1 MDGRSPA
8 PLPGYTRDPTLAS
21 GRGRDAAAPGTP
33 RATSQLKVAGTPALR
48 RAAVPPG
55 RTRPGPLPRTW
66 AASPYLSRRRAR
78 RALPFA
84 SALPQDGGRGRRAQP
99 PSALIGCGPRGAARP
114 RPLPAGWLRRGRAT
128 SAALCPQPRAPLPPG
143 AACAARSGNHPDPNP
158 GNHPNPGNYPDPHPA
173 PLFPPAATPGS
184 AIMAS
189 MEENFPRGGIQKKP
203 AKGKTPKPKSE
214 RDNLFDVQHEEKSQ
228 KRKRSQKDQEKQKR
242 FKADKTV
249 KAAVKDNVMNIGPL
263 TVEALSEG
271 MLLLGCIKEV
281 SDYEL
286 AISLPNGL
294 SGFVPVT
301 QISDAYSKL
310 LTKQVAQG
318 EVPEELN
325 SLPDI
330 FSPGTLVR
338 CIVTSVEKS
347 DDGRR
352 SVKLSIDPE
361 KVNKSLN
368 STALTAGM
376 VLSGS
381 VLSVEDHGY
390 LIDIGIAGT
399 HAFLP
404 HQKAKN
410 YIKAVKKGPDLKIGQ
425 NLNCL
430 IVEVKNEGRVVSL
443 SIDRSEVA
451 ASIATERQNWT
462 LSNLLPGLVVK
473 ARVQKVFPL
482 GMKVTFLSYF
492 TGIVDFMHTDP
503 EKSMSYSPD
512 QVVKACVLSVHPTS
526 RAVRLTLRPP
536 FLHAG
541 GAPRQLPAQR
551 MGAVVEEATVK
562 AFYKQF
568 GAIFELDDGTL
579 AFARLKHLSKTRK
592 SFKPGA
598 FQEGCKHK
606 CRIIA
611 YSLMDEMCIVS
622 LKHQIIEARFL
633 QYQDIHSGDV
643 VQGKVLSLKPIGMQ
657 VKVADGIRGLVP
669 SLHLSDVILKQ
680 PEKKYN
686 IGDEVKCRVLEC
698 NPEGKKLIL
707 TLKKSLVQS
716 KLPVLSNYED
726 AKPGLITHG
735 FVVCAREFGCIV
747 KFYND
752 VKGLVPKNELGSE
765 PISCP
770 DKVFYEGQVLKVMVL
785 KCEPQQERLLLSFR
799 LSSKPGPEDKWKCTP
814 KEKQEVKYQIGEIVD
829 VRILKKKDNG
839 LEVSILEDE
848 DNVVAWIPMLH
859 LSDFVDI
866 SKLLW
871 HCLREGDVL
880 PRVMYLSAKGEHL
893 ILSRKSAVISAVQE
907 EKVVRN
913 FSEIQP
919 GMLLTGYVRNV
930 MPFGVFVEFPF
941 GVTGLAPKVSMSDKF
956 VTDTKDHFVV
966 GQTVIAKVMS
976 TDEEKQRVLLNLK
989 VSECSSGDSASESFD
1004 LLNQYFKELKEIRDL
1019 LRRGEPSIC
1028 ELVPGKRVH
1037 LVVQDVREDG
1047 SALFSGSPVT
1057 GLTVTATR
1065 YHLGD
1070 KNIAP
1075 GEKRKVLV
1083 LHVDALTSEV
1093 YVSLREELLK
1103 QRPKR
1108 RLRENSQHSVVVEHI
1123 TEHFAIASLLETGQL
1138 AAVPI
1143 ACHFNDTFR
1152 FDSEK
1157 LRVGQKISATLK
1169 AVKENNHGVLLAV
1182 QGPAKKN
1189 VFVRVR
1195 NESETALEEMLP
1207 AVKHSLS
1214 PGDVVT
1220 GTVKSVKPTHVTVA
1234 IDDKLT
1240 GSIHASRILDEVPI
1254 GSFPTSTLKAGQK
1267 VTARVIGGRDVNT
1280 HRCLPI
1286 THPHFTQSIP
1296 ELSIR
1301 PSEQEGEFTAML
1313 NLKEESSLKQL
1324 GLYNVGQIV
1333 TCFVK
1338 KYNMLKNWLEVE
1350 VAPDIRG
1357 RVPHLLLSLSTK
1369 VLKHPEKSFKNGQAI
1384 SATVT
1389 GTDAT
1394 ERNLCLS
1401 LTGIQSL
1408 EQDTISVGMVTKV
1421 TPHVGLTIALPGGK
1435 TGKVSIFHLNDT
1447 YTDNPLGN
1455 FKVGKIVRCYILS
1468 NENGKIQLSLR
1479 QSRLN
1484 PKINSKVED
1493 IEITSIKDVKKG
1505 QLVRGYVKSITP
1517 SGVFFGLSTSLLGR
1531 ILFQNVSPYF
1541 VQKHS
1546 LYKKYLPEG
1555 KLLTAKVLGVNRKE
1569 KHIELSLLPE
1579 DTGMPSVLP
1588 ESLGL
1593 PQYGAEKEK
1602 READYEEKGEQPKL
1616 KTKKRRGND
1625 ESGQE
1630 AKPKKRKICQA
1641 DENDSGIEVYYREE
1655 EEDDQEEEAAKKKS
1669 MVRKPGE
1676 APRLQVS
1683 VGFSWEEDNAMDIP
1697 VLDQKEESSESSEDE
1712 EDTQSKLKKRTK
1724 KEKELEKQKK
1734 EKELCKV
1741 EAALMD
1747 PSRQPQ
1753 SADDFDRL
1761 VLGSP
1766 NSSILWLQYMAF
1778 HLQATE
1784 IEKARAVAERALKTI
1799 SFREEQEKL
1808 NVWVALLNLENMYGT
1823 EETLMKV
1830 FERAVQYNEP
1840 LKVFQHLCDIYA
1852 SSEKYKQAEELYHTM
1867 LKRFRQ
1873 EKSVW
1878 LKYASFLLKQGQAE
1892 ATHRLLE
1899 RALKALP
1906 TKEHVDVISRFAQLE
1921 FHSGDTEHAKALFE
1935 STLSSYPKRTD
1946 IWSIYMDI
1954 MIKHGSQKEVRDI
1967 FERVIHL
1974 SLAPKKMKF
1983 FFKRY
1988 LDYEKKFGTAESV
2001 LAVKRA
2007 ALEYVETKSSLADT

>member
-1 MDGRSPA
+1 
-8 PLPGYTRDPTLAS
+8 
-21 GRGRDAAAPGTP
+21 
-33 RATSQLKVAGTPALR
+33 
-48 RAAVPPG
+48 
-55 RTRPGPLPRTW
+55 
-66 AASPYLSRRRAR
+66 
-78 RALPFA
+78 
-84 SALPQDGGRGRRAQP
+84 
-99 PSALIGCGPRGAARP
+99 
-114 RPLPAGWLRRGRAT
+114 
-128 SAALCPQPRAPLPPG
+128 
-143 AACAARSGNHPDPNP
+143 
-158 GNHPNPGNYPDPHPA
+158 
-173 PLFPPAATPGS
+173 
-184 AIMAS
+184 MAS
-189 MEENFPRGGIQKKP
+189 LEENFPRGGIQKKP
-203 AKGKTPKPKSE
+203 TEGKTPNPKLE
-214 RDNLFDVQHEEKSQ
+214 RDNLFDVHHEEQSQ
-228 KRKRSQKDQEKQKR
+228 KRRRSQSVQGKQKK
-242 FKADKTV
+242 FKADNIAT
-249 KAAVKDNVMNIGPL
+249 AKDSVVNIEPL
-263 TVEALSEG
+263 TIEALCEG
-271 MLLLGCIKEV
+271 MLVLGCIKEV

-286 AISLPNGL
+286 VISLPNGL

-310 LTKQVAQG
+310 LSKEVAQG
-318 EVPEELN
+318 ELLEDLN
-325 SLPDI
+325 SLSDMY
-330 FSPGTLVR
+330 SPGMLVR

-347 DDGRR
+347 ADGRR
-352 SVKLSIDPE
+352 SIKLSIDPK
-361 KVNKSLN
+361 KVNKGLN
-368 STALTAGM
+368 ASALASGM
-376 VLSGS
+376 LLSGFVS
-381 VLSVEDHGY
+381 SVEDHGY
-390 LIDIGIAGT
+390 LIDIGVSGT

-404 HQKAKN
+404 RQKAQN
-410 YIKAVKKGPDLKIGQ
+410 YIKAVKRGPDLKIGQ
-425 NLNCL
+425 NLNCI
-430 IVEVKNEGRVVSL
+430 IVEVKNEGRVVRL
-443 SIDRSEVA
+443 SVDRSEVA
-451 ASIATERQNWT
+451 ASLATERQNWT

-473 ARVQKVFPL
+473 ARVQKVVPL
-482 GMKVTFLSYF
+482 GMKLSFLSSF
-492 TGIVDFMHTDP
+492 TGIVDFMHMDP
-503 EKSMSYSPD
+503 EKSMNYSPD
-512 QVVKACVLSVHPTS
+512 QVLKACILSIHPTS
-526 RAVRLTLRPP
+526 KVVRLTLRQA
-536 FLHAG
+536 FLCPG
-541 GAPRQLPAQR
+541 GSADQLSNDR
-551 MGAVVEEATVK
+551 MGAVVEESTVK

-568 GAIFELDDGTL
+568 GAVFELDDGTL

-598 FQEGCKHK
+598 FKTGCKHK
-606 CRIIA
+606 CRIID

-622 LKHQIIEARFL
+622 LKYQIIEARFL
-633 QYQDIHSGDV
+633 QYQDIHTGDV
-643 VQGKVLSLKPIGMQ
+643 VQGKVFALKPIGMQ
-657 VKVADGIRGLVP
+657 VKVTDGIKGLVP
-669 SLHLSDVILKQ
+669 SMHLADVILKQ

-686 IGDEVKCRVLEC
+686 IGDEVRCRVLEC
-698 NPEGKKLIL
+698 NPAGRKLIL
-707 TLKKSLVQS
+707 TLKKSLIQS

-726 AKPGLITHG
+726 AKAGLITHG

-752 VKGLVPKNELGSE
+752 VKGLVPKNELSSE
-765 PISCP
+765 PISSP
-770 DKVFYEGQVLKVMVL
+770 DKVFHEGQVVKVMVL

-799 LSSKPGPEDKWKCTP
+799 LSSKPAPEDKKECTP
-814 KEKQEVKYQIGEIVD
+814 KKKQEVKYQIGEMVD
-829 VRILKKKDNG
+829 VKVLKKKDSG

-848 DNVVAWIPMLH
+848 GNVIASIPTMH
-859 LSDFVDI
+859 LSDFVATC
-866 SKLLW
+866 KLLW
-871 HCLREGDVL
+871 HCLQEGDVL
-880 PRVMYLSAKGEHL
+880 PRVMCLSDKGDHI

-907 EKVVRN
+907 EQIVRS

-966 GQTVIAKVMS
+966 GQTVTAKVMS
-976 TDEEKQRVLLNLK
+976 IDEEKQRVLLNLK
-989 VSECSSGDSASESFD
+989 VSECSSGDSAAESFA
-1004 LLNQYFKELKEIRDL
+1004 LLNQYFKEMKEIRNL
-1019 LRRGEPSIC
+1019 LRRRGEPSTTQGLC
-1028 ELVPGKRVH
+1028 ELVPGKELQ
-1037 LVVQDVREDG
+1037 LVVQDVKEDG
-1047 SALFSGSPVT
+1047 SALFSGSCVT
-1057 GLTVTATR
+1057 GLTATATR

-1070 KNIAP
+1070 KNIVP
-1075 GEKRKVLV
+1075 GEKTKALV
-1083 LHVDALTSEV
+1083 LHVDALTSKV

-1103 QRPKR
+1103 QRAKQ
-1108 RLRENSQHSVVVEHI
+1108 RLTENSQHSAIVQHIAEDFAVV
-1123 TEHFAIASLLETGQL
+1123 SLLETGQL
-1138 AAVPI
+1138 AAIPI
-1143 ACHFNDTFR
+1143 ASHFNDTFR

-1157 LRVGQKISATLK
+1157 LKVGQTIIATLK
-1169 AVKENNHGVLLAV
+1169 VVKVNDHGVLLAV
-1182 QGPAKKN
+1182 QDPAKKK

-1214 PGDVVT
+1214 LGDTVT

-1254 GSFPTSTLKAGQK
+1254 GSFPTYTLKAGQK

-1280 HRCLPI
+1280 HRYLPI
-1286 THPHFTQSIP
+1286 THPHFTRSIP

-1301 PSEQEGEFTAML
+1301 PSEIEGKVTAML
-1313 NLKEESSLKQL
+1313 NLKEDSALKKL
-1324 GLYNVGQIV
+1324 GVYNVGQTV

-1338 KYNMLKNWLEVE
+1338 KYNILKNWLEVE

-1357 RVPHLLLSLSTK
+1357 RVPHLLLSLNTK
-1369 VLKHPEKSFKNGQAI
+1369 VLKHPEKSFKNGQAV

-1389 GTDAT
+1389 GTDVT
-1394 ERNLCLS
+1394 ETNLCLS

-1408 EQDTISVGMVTKV
+1408 EQGTITVGMVTKV
-1421 TPHVGLTIALPGGK
+1421 TPHIGLTIALPGGK
-1435 TGKVSIFHLNDT
+1435 TGKVNIFHLNDT
-1447 YTDNPLGN
+1447 YTENPLGD
-1455 FKVGKIVRCYILS
+1455 FKVGKIVRCCILS

-1484 PKINSKVED
+1484 PKSNSKVED
-1493 IEITSIKDVKKG
+1493 VEITCIKDVKKG
-1505 QLVRGYVKSITP
+1505 QLVRGYVKSISP

-1546 LYKKYLPEG
+1546 LYEKYLPEG
-1555 KLLTAKVLGVNRKE
+1555 KLLTAKVLGVNGKE

-1593 PQYGAEKEK
+1593 PRYDAEEEK
-1602 READYEEKGEQPKL
+1602 READDREKREELKL
-1616 KTKKRRGND
+1616 KTKRTRED
-1625 ESGQE
+1625 SESEQE
-1630 AKPKKRKICQA
+1630 AKPKKRKVCPA
-1641 DENDSGIEVYYREE
+1641 DENDSGIEIYYREE
-1655 EEDDQEEEAAKKKS
+1655 DDDDQEEEAAKKKS
-1669 MVRKPGE
+1669 KIRKPDE

-1683 VGFSWEEDNAMDIP
+1683 MGFTWDEDMNAMDIP
-1697 VLDQKEESSESSEDE
+1697 VLNQKEESSESEEE
-1712 EDTQSKLKKRTK
+1712 EDLQSKLKKQTK

-1734 EKELCKV
+1734 EKELCKL

-1761 VLGSP
+1761 VLSSP

-1799 SFREEQEKL
+1799 CFREEQEKL

-1852 SSEKYKQAEELYHTM
+1852 NSEKYKQAEELYHTM

-1878 LKYASFLLKQGQAE
+1878 LKYASFLLKQGQTE

-1921 FHSGDTEHAKALFE
+1921 FRFGDPEHAKALFE

-2007 ALEYVETKSSLADT
+2007 ALEYVETKSSLADP

>member
-1 MDGRSPA
+1 
-8 PLPGYTRDPTLAS
+8 
-21 GRGRDAAAPGTP
+21 
-33 RATSQLKVAGTPALR
+33 
-48 RAAVPPG
+48 
-55 RTRPGPLPRTW
+55 
-66 AASPYLSRRRAR
+66 
-78 RALPFA
+78 
-84 SALPQDGGRGRRAQP
+84 
-99 PSALIGCGPRGAARP
+99 
-114 RPLPAGWLRRGRAT
+114 
-128 SAALCPQPRAPLPPG
+128 
-143 AACAARSGNHPDPNP
+143 
-158 GNHPNPGNYPDPHPA
+158 
-173 PLFPPAATPGS
+173 
-184 AIMAS
+184 MAS
-189 MEENFPRGGIQKKP
+189 LEENFPRGGIQKKP
-203 AKGKTPKPKSE
+203 TEGKTPNPKLE
-214 RDNLFDVQHEEKSQ
+214 RDNLFDVCCFMLFFLLSQ
-228 KRKRSQKDQEKQKR
+228 
-242 FKADKTV
+242 
-249 KAAVKDNVMNIGPL
+249 
-263 TVEALSEG
+263 ALCEG

-286 AISLPNGL
+286 VVSLPSGL

-310 LTKQVAQG
+310 LSKEVAQG
-318 EVPEELN
+318 ELLEDLN
-325 SLPDI
+325 SLSDMY
-330 FSPGTLVR
+330 SPGMLVR

-347 DDGRR
+347 ADGRR
-352 SVKLSIDPE
+352 SIKLSIDPK
-361 KVNKSLN
+361 KVNKGLN
-368 STALTAGM
+368 ASALASGM
-376 VLSGS
+376 LLSGFVS
-381 VLSVEDHGY
+381 SVEDHGY
-390 LIDIGIAGT
+390 LIDIGVSGT

-404 HQKAKN
+404 RQKAQN
-410 YIKAVKKGPDLKIGQ
+410 YIKAVKRGPDLKIGQ
-425 NLNCL
+425 NLNCI
-430 IVEVKNEGRVVSL
+430 IVEVKNEGRVVRL
-443 SIDRSEVA
+443 SVDRSEVA
-451 ASIATERQNWT
+451 TSLATERQNWT

-473 ARVQKVFPL
+473 ARVQKVVPL
-482 GMKVTFLSYF
+482 GMKLSFLSSF
-492 TGIVDFMHTDP
+492 TGIVDFMHMDP
-503 EKSMSYSPD
+503 EKSMNYSPD
-512 QVVKACVLSVHPTS
+512 QVVKACILSIHPTS
-526 RAVRLTLRPP
+526 KVVRLTLRQA
-536 FLHAG
+536 FLCPG
-541 GAPRQLPAQR
+541 GSPNQLSNDR
-551 MGAVVEEATVK
+551 MGAVVEESTVK

-568 GAIFELDDGTL
+568 GAVFELDDGTL

-598 FQEGCKHK
+598 FKTGCKHK
-606 CRIIA
+606 CRIID

-622 LKHQIIEARFL
+622 LKYQIIEARFL
-633 QYQDIHSGDV
+633 QYQDIHTGDV
-643 VQGKVLSLKPIGMQ
+643 VQGKVFALKPIGMQ
-657 VKVADGIRGLVP
+657 VKVTDGIKGLVP
-669 SLHLSDVILKQ
+669 SMHLADVILKQ

-686 IGDEVKCRVLEC
+686 IGDEVRCRVLEC
-698 NPEGKKLIL
+698 NPAGRKLIL
-707 TLKKSLVQS
+707 TLKKSLIQS

-726 AKPGLITHG
+726 AKAGLITHG

-752 VKGLVPKNELGSE
+752 VKGLVPKNELSSE
-765 PISCP
+765 PISSP
-770 DKVFYEGQVLKVMVL
+770 DKVFHEGQVVKVMVL

-799 LSSKPGPEDKWKCTP
+799 LSNKPAPEDKKEGTP
-814 KEKQEVKYQIGEIVD
+814 KKKQEMVD
-829 VRILKKKDNG
+829 VKVLKKKDSG

-848 DNVVAWIPMLH
+848 GNVIASIPTVH
-859 LSDFVDI
+859 LSDFVATC
-866 SKLLW
+866 KLLW
-871 HCLREGDVL
+871 HCLQEGDVL
-880 PRVMYLSAKGEHL
+880 PRVMCLSDKGDHIVSFESRVS

-907 EKVVRN
+907 EQIVRS

-941 GVTGLAPKVSMSDKF
+941 GVTGLAPKSMSDKF

-976 TDEEKQRVLLNLK
+976 IDEEKQRVLLNLK
-989 VSECSSGDSASESFD
+989 VSECSSGDSAAESFA
-1004 LLNQYFKELKEIRDL
+1004 LLNQYFKEMKEIRNL
-1019 LRRGEPSIC
+1019 LRRRGKSLHITTQGLC
-1028 ELVPGKRVH
+1028 ELVPGKELQ
-1037 LVVQDVREDG
+1037 LVVQDVKEDG
-1047 SALFSGSPVT
+1047 SALFSGSCVT

-1070 KNIAP
+1070 KNIVP
-1075 GEKRKVLV
+1075 GEKTKALV
-1083 LHVDALTSEV
+1083 LHVDALTSKV

-1103 QRPKR
+1103 QRAKQ
-1108 RLRENSQHSVVVEHI
+1108 RLTENSQHSAIVQHIAEDFAVV
-1123 TEHFAIASLLETGQL
+1123 SLLDTGQL
-1138 AAVPI
+1138 AAIPI
-1143 ACHFNDTFR
+1143 ASHFNDTFR

-1157 LRVGQKISATLK
+1157 LKVGQTIIATLK
-1169 AVKENNHGVLLAV
+1169 VVKVNDHGVLLAV
-1182 QGPAKKN
+1182 QDPAKKK

-1195 NESETALEEMLP
+1195 NESETALEEILP

-1214 PGDVVT
+1214 LGDTVT

-1254 GSFPTSTLKAGQK
+1254 GSFPTYTLKAGQK

-1280 HRCLPI
+1280 HRYLPI
-1286 THPHFTQSIP
+1286 THPHFTRSIP

-1301 PSEQEGEFTAML
+1301 PRSHAVFSGYL
-1313 NLKEESSLKQL
+1313 VSSQ
-1324 GLYNVGQIV
+1324 YNI
-1333 TCFVK
+1333 
-1338 KYNMLKNWLEVE
+1338 LKNWLEVE

-1357 RVPHLLLSLSTK
+1357 RVPHLLLSLNTK

-1389 GTDAT
+1389 GTDVT
-1394 ERNLCLS
+1394 ETNLCLS

-1408 EQDTISVGMVTKV
+1408 EQGTITVGMVTKV

-1447 YTDNPLGN
+1447 YTENPLGD
-1455 FKVGKIVRCYILS
+1455 FKVGKIVRCCILS

-1484 PKINSKVED
+1484 PKSNSKVED
-1493 IEITSIKDVKKG
+1493 VEITCIKDVKKG
-1505 QLVRGYVKSITP
+1505 QLVRGYVKSISP
-1517 SGVFFGLSTSLLGR
+1517 SG
-1531 ILFQNVSPYF
+1531 
-1541 VQKHS
+1541 HS
-1546 LYKKYLPEG
+1546 L
-1555 KLLTAKVLGVNRKE
+1555 
-1569 KHIELSLLPE
+1569 
-1579 DTGMPSVLP
+1579 PS
-1588 ESLGL
+1588 SK
-1593 PQYGAEKEK
+1593 Q
-1602 READYEEKGEQPKL
+1602 
-1616 KTKKRRGND
+1616 
-1625 ESGQE
+1625 
-1630 AKPKKRKICQA
+1630 I
-1641 DENDSGIEVYYREE
+1641 
-1655 EEDDQEEEAAKKKS
+1655 
-1669 MVRKPGE
+1669 RKPDE

-1683 VGFSWEEDNAMDIP
+1683 MGFTWDEDMNAMDIP
-1697 VLDQKEESSESSEDE
+1697 VLNQKEESSESEEE
-1712 EDTQSKLKKRTK
+1712 EDLQSKKQTK

-1734 EKELCKV
+1734 EKELCKL

-1761 VLGSP
+1761 VLSSP

-1799 SFREEQEKL
+1799 CFREEQEKL

-1852 SSEKYKQAEELYHTM
+1852 NSEKYKQAEELYHTM

-1878 LKYASFLLKQGQAE
+1878 LKYASFLLKQGQTE

-1906 TKEHVDVISRFAQLE
+1906 TKEHVDLISRFAQLE
-1921 FHSGDTEHAKALFE
+1921 FRFGDPEHAKALFE

-2007 ALEYVETKSSLADT
+2007 ALEYVETKSSLADP

>member
-1 MDGRSPA
+1 MP
-8 PLPGYTRDPTLAS
+8 
-21 GRGRDAAAPGTP
+21 
-33 RATSQLKVAGTPALR
+33 
-48 RAAVPPG
+48 
-55 RTRPGPLPRTW
+55 
-66 AASPYLSRRRAR
+66 
-78 RALPFA
+78 
-84 SALPQDGGRGRRAQP
+84 
-99 PSALIGCGPRGAARP
+99 
-114 RPLPAGWLRRGRAT
+114 
-128 SAALCPQPRAPLPPG
+128 
-143 AACAARSGNHPDPNP
+143 
-158 GNHPNPGNYPDPHPA
+158 
-173 PLFPPAATPGS
+173 
-184 AIMAS
+184 S

-203 AKGKTPKPKSE
+203 TEGKTPNAKLE
-214 RDNLFDVQHEEKSQ
+214 RDNLFDVQHEEQSK
-228 KRKRSQKDQEKQKR
+228 KRKRSQSDQGKQKK
-242 FKADKTV
+242 FKADKT
-249 KAAVKDNVMNIGPL
+249 AAAKDSVVNIEPL
-263 TVEALSEG
+263 TIEAVCEG
-271 MLLLGCIKEV
+271 MLLLGCVKEV

-286 AISLPNGL
+286 VVSLPNGL

-301 QISDAYSKL
+301 QISDAYSKML
-310 LTKQVAQG
+310 SKQVAQG
-318 EVPEELN
+318 ELLEDLN
-325 SLPDI
+325 SLPDMY
-330 FSPGTLVR
+330 SPGTLVR

-347 DDGRR
+347 ADGRR
-352 SVKLSIDPE
+352 SIKLSIDPR
-361 KVNKSLN
+361 KVNKGLN
-368 STALTAGM
+368 ASALASGM
-376 VLSGS
+376 LLSGFVS
-381 VLSVEDHGY
+381 SVEDHGY
-390 LIDIGIAGT
+390 LIDIGVSGT

-404 HQKAKN
+404 RQKAQN
-410 YIKAVKKGPDLKIGQ
+410 YIKAVKRGSDLKIGQ
-425 NLNCL
+425 NLNCV
-430 IVEVKNEGRVVSL
+430 IVEVKNEGRVVRL

-451 ASIATERQNWT
+451 ASLATERQNWA
-462 LSNLLPGLVVK
+462 LSSLLPGLVVK
-473 ARVQKVFPL
+473 ARVQKVAPL
-482 GMKVTFLSYF
+482 GIKVSFLSSF
-492 TGIVDFMHTDP
+492 TGIVDFMHVDP
-503 EKSMSYSPD
+503 EKSMNYSPD
-512 QVVKACVLSVHPTS
+512 QVMKACILSVHPTS
-526 RAVRLTLRPP
+526 KVVRLTLRQS
-536 FLHAG
+536 FLHPG
-541 GAPRQLPAQR
+541 GSPNQLSNDR
-551 MGAVVEEATVK
+551 MGAVVEESTVK

-579 AFARLKHLSKTRK
+579 AFARLKHLSKNRK

-598 FQEGCKHK
+598 FKAGCKHK
-606 CRIIA
+606 CRIID
-611 YSLMDEMCIVS
+611 YSLMDEMCIIS
-622 LKHQIIEARFL
+622 LKYQVIEARFL
-633 QYQDIHSGDV
+633 QYQDIHTGDV
-643 VQGKVLSLKPIGMQ
+643 VQGKVLALKPIGMQ
-657 VKVADGIRGLVP
+657 VKVTDGIRGLVP
-669 SLHLSDVILKQ
+669 SMHLADVILKQ

-686 IGDEVKCRVLEC
+686 IGDEVQCRVLEC
-698 NPEGKKLIL
+698 NPGGKKLIL

-735 FVVCAREFGCIV
+735 FVVCAKEFGCIV

-752 VKGLVPKNELGSE
+752 VKGLVPKHELSSE

-770 DKVFYEGQVLKVMVL
+770 DKVFHDGQVVKVMVL

-799 LSSKPGPEDKWKCTP
+799 LSSKPAPEDKKECTP
-814 KEKQEVKYQIGEIVD
+814 KKRQEVKYQIGEMVD
-829 VRILKKKDNG
+829 VKVLKKKHNG

-848 DNVVAWIPMLH
+848 GTVIAWIPTMH
-859 LSDFVDI
+859 LSDFVVNC
-866 SKLLW
+866 KLLW
-871 HCLREGDVL
+871 HCLQEGDVL
-880 PRVMYLSAKGEHL
+880 PRVMCLSDKGEH
-893 ILSRKSAVISAVQE
+893 ITLSRKSAVISAVQE
-907 EKVVRN
+907 EQVVRS

-976 TDEEKQRVLLNLK
+976 IDEEKQRVLLNLK
-989 VSECSSGDSASESFD
+989 VSECSSGDSAAESFA
-1004 LLNQYFKELKEIRDL
+1004 LLNQYFKEMKEIRNL
-1019 LRRGEPSIC
+1019 LRRRGEPSVARGLC
-1028 ELVPGKRVH
+1028 ELVPGKELQ
-1037 LVVQDVREDG
+1037 LVVQDVKEDG
-1047 SALFSGSPVT
+1047 SALFSGSCVT

-1070 KNIAP
+1070 KNIVP
-1075 GEKRKVLV
+1075 GEKTKALV
-1083 LHVDALTSEV
+1083 LHVDALTSRV
-1093 YVSLREELLK
+1093 YVSLQEELLK
-1103 QRPKR
+1103 QRPKQR
-1108 RLRENSQHSVVVEHI
+1108 FTENSQHSAIVQHVAE
-1123 TEHFAIASLLETGQL
+1123 EFAIVSLLETGHL
-1138 AAVPI
+1138 AAIPI
-1143 ACHFNDTFR
+1143 ASHFNDTFR

-1157 LRVGQKISATLK
+1157 LKVGQTISATLK
-1169 AVKENNHGVLLAV
+1169 VVKVNDHGVLLAV

-1195 NESETALEEMLP
+1195 KESETALEEMLAP
-1207 AVKHSLS
+1207 VEHSLS
-1214 PGDVVT
+1214 LGDIVT
-1220 GTVKSVKPTHVTVA
+1220 GTVKSIKPTHVTVA

-1254 GSFPTSTLKAGQK
+1254 GSFPTYTLKAGQK

-1280 HRCLPI
+1280 HRYLPI

-1301 PSEQEGEFTAML
+1301 PSEIEGEVTEML
-1313 NLKEESSLKQL
+1313 NLKEDSALKKL
-1324 GLYNVGQIV
+1324 ELYSVGQTV

-1338 KYNMLKNWLEVE
+1338 KYNILKNWLEVE
-1350 VAPDIRG
+1350 VTPDIRG
-1357 RVPHLLLSLSTK
+1357 RVPQLLLSLNTK

-1389 GTDAT
+1389 GTDVT
-1394 ERNLCLS
+1394 ETNLCLS

-1408 EQDTISVGMVTKV
+1408 EQGTITVGMVTNV
-1421 TPHVGLTIALPGGK
+1421 TPHVGLTMALPGGK
-1435 TGKVSIFHLNDT
+1435 TGRVSIFHLNDT
-1447 YTDNPLGN
+1447 YTENPLGD
-1455 FKVGKIVRCYILS
+1455 FKVGRIVRCYILS
-1468 NENGKIQLSLR
+1468 NKNGKIQLSLR

-1484 PKINSKVED
+1484 PKSNSKVKD
-1493 IEITSIKDVKKG
+1493 VEITCIKDVKKG

-1517 SGVFFGLSTSLLGR
+1517 SGVFFGLSTSLLSR

-1546 LYKKYLPEG
+1546 LYEKYLPEG
-1555 KLLTAKVLGVNRKE
+1555 KLLTAKVLGVTE

-1588 ESLGL
+1588 ESLDL
-1593 PQYGAEKEK
+1593 PRYDAE
-1602 READYEEKGEQPKL
+1602 EEKGEADDREKREEL
-1616 KTKKRRGND
+1616 KMKTKRRRGD
-1625 ESGQE
+1625 SESEQQE
-1630 AKPKKRKICQA
+1630 KPKKKKICPA

-1669 MVRKPGE
+1669 KIKKHGE

-1683 VGFSWEEDNAMDIP
+1683 MGFTWDEDMNAMEMP
-1697 VLDQKEESSESSEDE
+1697 ALNQKEESSESEEE
-1712 EDTQSKLKKRTK
+1712 EDPQSKLKKQTK

-1734 EKELCKV
+1734 EKELCKL

-1761 VLGSP
+1761 VLSSP

-1799 SFREEQEKL
+1799 CFREEQEKL

-1823 EETLMKV
+1823 EESLMKV

-1852 SSEKYKQAEELYHTM
+1852 NSEKYKQAEELYHTM

-1878 LKYASFLLKQGQAE
+1878 LKYASFLLKQGQTE

-1921 FHSGDTEHAKALFE
+1921 FRFGDPEHAKALFE
-1935 STLSSYPKRTD
+1935 STLSTYPKRTD

-2007 ALEYVETKSSLADT
+2007 ALEYVETKSSIADT

>member
-1 MDGRSPA
+1 
-8 PLPGYTRDPTLAS
+8 
-21 GRGRDAAAPGTP
+21 
-33 RATSQLKVAGTPALR
+33 
-48 RAAVPPG
+48 
-55 RTRPGPLPRTW
+55 
-66 AASPYLSRRRAR
+66 
-78 RALPFA
+78 
-84 SALPQDGGRGRRAQP
+84 
-99 PSALIGCGPRGAARP
+99 
-114 RPLPAGWLRRGRAT
+114 
-128 SAALCPQPRAPLPPG
+128 
-143 AACAARSGNHPDPNP
+143 
-158 GNHPNPGNYPDPHPA
+158 
-173 PLFPPAATPGS
+173 
-184 AIMAS
+184 MAS
-189 MEENFPRGGIQKKP
+189 MEENFPRGGVQKKP
-203 AKGKTPKPKSE
+203 TEGKTSNSKLE
-214 RDNLFDVQHEEKSQ
+214 LDNLFDVHHEEQSR
-228 KRKRSQKDQEKQKR
+228 KRKGSLKDQGKQKK
-242 FKADKTV
+242 FKADQTV
-249 KAAVKDNVMNIGPL
+249 TTKDSFLNVEPL
-263 TVEALSEG
+263 SIEALCEG

-286 AISLPNGL
+286 VISLPNGL
-294 SGFVPVT
+294 LGFVPAT
-301 QISDAYSKL
+301 QISDAYSKML
-310 LTKQVAQG
+310 SKQVAQG
-318 EVPEELN
+318 ELLEDLN
-325 SLPDI
+325 LLPDMY
-330 FSPGTLVR
+330 FPGTLVR
-338 CIVTSVEKS
+338 CVVTSVEKS
-347 DDGRR
+347 ADGRR
-352 SVKLSIDPE
+352 SVKLSIDPK
-361 KVNKSLN
+361 KVNKGLN
-368 STALTAGM
+368 TLALASGM
-376 VLSGS
+376 LLSGFVS
-381 VLSVEDHGY
+381 SVEDHGY
-390 LIDIGIAGT
+390 LIDIGVSGT

-404 HQKAKN
+404 REKAQN
-410 YIKAVKKGPDLKIGQ
+410 YIRALKRGSDLKIGQ
-425 NLNCL
+425 NLNCV
-430 IVEVKNEGRVVSL
+430 IVEVKNKGRVVYL

-451 ASIATERQNWT
+451 ASLATEQQNWT

-473 ARVQKVFPL
+473 ARVLKVAPL
-482 GMKVTFLSYF
+482 GIKVSFLSSF
-492 TGIVDFMHTDP
+492 TGIIDFMHVDP
-503 EKSMSYSPD
+503 DKSMNYSPG
-512 QVVKACVLSVHPTS
+512 QVIKACILSVHPIS
-526 RAVRLTLRPP
+526 KGVRLTLRRA
-536 FLHAG
+536 FLHPG
-541 GAPRQLPAQR
+541 GSPNQLSSGR
-551 MGAVVEEATVK
+551 MGAVVEESTVK

-598 FQEGCKHK
+598 FKAGCKHK
-606 CRIIA
+606 CRIID

-622 LKHQIIEARFL
+622 LKYQIIEAQFL
-633 QYQDIHSGDV
+633 QLQDIQTGDV
-643 VQGKVLSLKPIGMQ
+643 VQGKVFALKSIGMQ
-657 VKVADGIRGLVP
+657 VKVADGIKGLVP
-669 SLHLSDVILKQ
+669 SMHLADTILKQ

-686 IGDEVKCRVLEC
+686 IGDEVRCRVLEC
-698 NPEGKKLIL
+698 SPAGKKLIL

-752 VKGLVPKNELGSE
+752 VKGLVPKNELSSE
-765 PISCP
+765 PISSP
-770 DKVFYEGQVLKVMVL
+770 DSVFHEGQVVKVMVL

-799 LSSKPGPEDKWKCTP
+799 LSSKSVLEDKKESTP
-814 KEKQEVKYQIGEIVD
+814 KKKQEKKYQIGQMVD
-829 VRILKKKDNG
+829 VKVLKKKDNG
-839 LEVSILEDE
+839 LEVSVIEDE
-848 DNVVAWIPMLH
+848 GNVIAFIPKMH
-859 LSDFVDI
+859 LSDFVANC
-866 SKLLW
+866 KLLW
-871 HCLREGDVL
+871 HSLQEGDVL
-880 PRVMYLSAKGEHL
+880 PGVMCLSDKGEHM

-907 EKVVRN
+907 EQVVRS

-930 MPFGVFVEFPF
+930 MPFGVFVEFPY

-989 VSECSSGDSASESFD
+989 VSECSSGDSTAESFA
-1004 LLNQYFKELKEIRDL
+1004 LLNQYFEEMKEIRSL
-1019 LRRGEPSIC
+1019 LRRRGESWGLC
-1028 ELVPGKRVH
+1028 ELVPGKELQ
-1037 LVVQDVREDG
+1037 LVVKDVNNDG
-1047 SALFSGSPVT
+1047 SALFSGSCVT

-1070 KNIAP
+1070 KSIVP
-1075 GEKRKVLV
+1075 GEKTKALV
-1083 LHVDALTSEV
+1083 LHVDALTSKV
-1093 YVSLREELLK
+1093 YVSLREKLLK
-1103 QRPKR
+1103 QRPKQ
-1108 RLRENSQHSVVVEHI
+1108 RLTENSQHSAIVQHIAEEFAVV
-1123 TEHFAIASLLETGQL
+1123 SLDTGQL

-1143 ACHFNDTFR
+1143 ASHFNDTFR

-1157 LRVGQKISATLK
+1157 LKVGQTISATLK
-1169 AVKENNHGVLLAV
+1169 EVNMNDHGVLLAV
-1182 QGPAKKN
+1182 QGPTKKN

-1195 NESETALEEMLP
+1195 NESETVLEEMLT
-1207 AVKHSLS
+1207 AVKHNLSL
-1214 PGDVVT
+1214 GDVVT

-1234 IDDKLT
+1234 MDDKVT

-1254 GSFPTSTLKAGQK
+1254 GSFPTYTLKAGQK

-1280 HRCLPI
+1280 HRYLPI

-1301 PSEQEGEFTAML
+1301 PSEIEGEFMTIL
-1313 NLKEESSLKQL
+1313 NHEEDSALKKP
-1324 GLYNVGQIV
+1324 GLYHVGQTV

-1338 KYNMLKNWLEVE
+1338 KYNILKNWLEVE
-1350 VAPDIRG
+1350 VAPDVRG
-1357 RVPHLLLSLSTK
+1357 RVPHLLLSLNTK
-1369 VLKHPEKSFKNGQAI
+1369 VLKHPEKNFKNGQAI

-1389 GTDAT
+1389 GTDVT

-1401 LTGIQSL
+1401 LTGIPSL
-1408 EQDTISVGMVTKV
+1408 EQGAITLGMVTNLM
-1421 TPHVGLTIALPGGK
+1421 PHTGLTIALPGGK
-1435 TGKVSIFHLNDT
+1435 IGRVSIFHLNDT
-1447 YTDNPLGN
+1447 YTENPLGD

-1484 PKINSKVED
+1484 QKSNSKVED
-1493 IEITSIKDVKKG
+1493 VEITCVKDVKKG

-1517 SGVFFGLSTSLLGR
+1517 SGVFFGLSTSVTGH

-1546 LYKKYLPEG
+1546 LYEKYLPEG
-1555 KLLTAKVLGVNRKE
+1555 KLLTAKVLGVTGKG

-1579 DTGMPSVLP
+1579 DTGMPSILP

-1593 PQYGAEKEK
+1593 PRYDAEEEK
-1602 READYEEKGEQPKL
+1602 REAEDREKREEPKL
-1616 KTKKRRGND
+1616 KMKRRRTNS
-1625 ESGQE
+1625 ESKQE
-1630 AKPKKRKICQA
+1630 TKPKKRKICPG

-1655 EEDDQEEEAAKKKS
+1655 DDQEEEADKKKPKI
-1669 MVRKPGE
+1669 RKPAE

-1683 VGFSWEEDNAMDIP
+1683 MGFTWDEDINAMNVP
-1697 VLDQKEESSESSEDE
+1697 VLNQKEESSESEEE
-1712 EDTQSKLKKRTK
+1712 EDLQSKLKKQTK

-1734 EKELCKV
+1734 EKELCKL

-1761 VLGSP
+1761 VLSSP

-1799 SFREEQEKL
+1799 CFREEQEKL
-1808 NVWVALLNLENMYGT
+1808 NVWVALLNLENMYGS
-1823 EETLMKV
+1823 EETLMKI

-1852 SSEKYKQAEELYHTM
+1852 NSEKYKQAEELYHTM

-1878 LKYASFLLKQGQAE
+1878 LKYAAFLLKRGQTE

-1921 FHSGDTEHAKALFE
+1921 FRFGDPQHAKALFE
-1935 STLSSYPKRTD
+1935 STLNTYPKRTD
-1946 IWSIYMDI
+1946 IWNIYMDI

-1988 LDYEKKFGTAESV
+1988 LDYEKKYGTTESV

-2007 ALEYVETKSSLADT
+2007 AVEYVETRSSHADT

>member
-1 MDGRSPA
+1 
-8 PLPGYTRDPTLAS
+8 
-21 GRGRDAAAPGTP
+21 
-33 RATSQLKVAGTPALR
+33 
-48 RAAVPPG
+48 
-55 RTRPGPLPRTW
+55 
-66 AASPYLSRRRAR
+66 
-78 RALPFA
+78 
-84 SALPQDGGRGRRAQP
+84 
-99 PSALIGCGPRGAARP
+99 
-114 RPLPAGWLRRGRAT
+114 
-128 SAALCPQPRAPLPPG
+128 
-143 AACAARSGNHPDPNP
+143 
-158 GNHPNPGNYPDPHPA
+158 
-173 PLFPPAATPGS
+173 
-184 AIMAS
+184 MAS

-203 AKGKTPKPKSE
+203 PEGKTPKPKLE
-214 RDNLFDVQHEEKSQ
+214 RDNLFDVCCLRALDYLLRALCSQ
-228 KRKRSQKDQEKQKR
+228 NLTAALPACYFYSKLQQGLPEINNYIHSMLFFSLSQ
-242 FKADKTV
+242 
-249 KAAVKDNVMNIGPL
+249 
-263 TVEALSEG
+263 ALSEG

-286 AISLPNGL
+286 TISLPNGL

-310 LTKQVAQG
+310 LSKQVAQG
-318 EVPEELN
+318 ELLEELS
-325 SLPDI
+325 SLPDLY
-330 FSPGTLVR
+330 SPGTLVR
-338 CIVTSVEKS
+338 CIVTSIEKS
-347 DDGRR
+347 DDGHR
-352 SVKLSIDPE
+352 SVKLSIDPK
-361 KVNKSLN
+361 KVNKGLS
-368 STALTAGM
+368 STALAAGM
-376 VLSGS
+376 LLSGS
-381 VLSVEDHGY
+381 VSSLEDHGY
-390 LIDIGIAGT
+390 LIDIGVTGT

-410 YIKAVKKGPDLKIGQ
+410 YIKAVKKGPDLRIGQ
-425 NLNCL
+425 SLNCL
-430 IVEVKNEGRVVSL
+430 VVEVKNEGRAVCL

-451 ASIATERQNWT
+451 ASTATERQNWT

-473 ARVQKVFPL
+473 ARVQKVAPL
-482 GMKVTFLSYF
+482 GMKLTFLSYF
-492 TGIVDFMHTDP
+492 TGIVDFMHMDP
-503 EKSMSYSPD
+503 EKSMNYSPD
-512 QVVKACVLSVHPTS
+512 QVVRRACVLSVHPVS
-526 RAVRLTLRPP
+526 RAVRLTLLPS
-536 FLHAG
+536 FLHPG
-541 GAPRQLPAQR
+541 GAPRQLPEQR
-551 MGAVVEEATVK
+551 MGAVLEEATVK

-568 GAIFELDDGTL
+568 GAVFELDDGTL

-592 SFKPGA
+592 SFKPAA
-598 FQEGCKHK
+598 FKEGCKHK
-606 CRIIA
+606 CRIID
-611 YSLMDEMCIVS
+611 YSLMDEMCVVS
-622 LKHQIIEARFL
+622 LKHQVIEARFL
-633 QYQDIHSGDV
+633 QHQDIHTGDV
-643 VQGKVLSLKPIGMQ
+643 VQGKVISLKPIGMQ

-680 PEKKYN
+680 PEKKYS

-752 VKGLVPKNELGSE
+752 VKGLVPKNELSSE

-770 DKVFYEGQVLKVMVL
+770 EKVFYEGQVLKVMVL

-799 LSSKPGPEDKWKCTP
+799 LSSKPGQDKG
-814 KEKQEVKYQIGEIVD
+814 VVD
-829 VRILKKKDNG
+829 VKILKKKDNG

-848 DNVVAWIPMLH
+848 DNVVAWIPTLH
-859 LSDFVDI
+859 LSDFVAT

-880 PRVMYLSAKGEHL
+880 PRVLYLSDKGEHI
-893 ILSRKSAVISAVQE
+893 ILSRKSAVISAVHE
-907 EKVVRN
+907 EQVVRS

-976 TDEEKQRVLLNLK
+976 IDEEKQRVLLNLK
-989 VSECSSGDSASESFD
+989 VSECSSGDSAAESFAV
-1004 LLNQYFKELKEIRDL
+1004 LNQYFKELKEIRNL
-1019 LRRGEPSIC
+1019 LRRVLLSNSDFPNIC
-1028 ELVPGKRVH
+1028 ELVPGKRLH
-1037 LVVQDVREDG
+1037 LIVQDVREDG
-1047 SALFSGSPVT
+1047 SALFSGNSVT

-1075 GEKRKVLV
+1075 GVKRKAVV

-1093 YVSLREELLK
+1093 HVSLREELFK

-1108 RLRENSQHSVVVEHI
+1108 VKNSQHSAMVQHI
-1123 TEHFAIASLLETGQL
+1123 TEHFAIVALPETGQL

-1157 LRVGQKISATLK
+1157 LRVGQTISVTLK
-1169 AVKENNHGVLLAV
+1169 TVKENDHGVLLAV

-1189 VFVRVR
+1189 AFVRVR
-1195 NESETALEEMLP
+1195 NESETVLEEMLP

-1220 GTVKSVKPTHVTVA
+1220 GTVKSIKPTHVTVA
-1234 IDDKLT
+1234 IDDKLM

-1280 HRCLPI
+1280 HRW
-1286 THPHFTQSIP
+1286 
-1296 ELSIR
+1296 EN
-1301 PSEQEGEFTAML
+1301 M
-1313 NLKEESSLKQL
+1313 
-1324 GLYNVGQIV
+1324 YM
-1333 TCFVK
+1333 
-1338 KYNMLKNWLEVE
+1338 YNMLKHWLEVD

-1357 RVPHLLLSLSTK
+1357 RVPHLLLSLNTK
-1369 VLKHPEKSFKNGQAI
+1369 VLKHPEKNFKNGQAI

-1389 GTDAT
+1389 GTDASET
-1394 ERNLCLS
+1394 NLCLS

-1408 EQDTISVGMVTKV
+1408 EQDTITVGMVTKV
-1421 TPHVGLTIALPGGK
+1421 TPHIGLTIALPGGK

-1447 YTDNPLGN
+1447 YTEDPLGN
-1455 FKVGKIVRCYILS
+1455 FKVDKIVRCYILS

-1479 QSRLN
+1479 ESRLN
-1484 PKINSKVED
+1484 PKKNSKVED

-1505 QLVRGYVKSITP
+1505 QLVRGYVKSITA
-1517 SGVFFGLSTSLLGR
+1517 SGVFFGLSSSLLGR

-1546 LYKKYLPEG
+1546 LYEKYLPEG
-1555 KLLTAKVLGVNRKE
+1555 KLLTAKVLSVNRKE

-1593 PQYGAEKEK
+1593 PQYGAEEVK
-1602 READYEEKGEQPKL
+1602 REAGDEEKTEEPKL
-1616 KTKKRRGND
+1616 KTKRRRGNS
-1625 ESGQE
+1625 ESGQVWVIAFKIVTIALHHPLISCLLQE
-1630 AKPKKRKICQA
+1630 AKPKKRKISSA

-1655 EEDDQEEEAAKKKS
+1655 DEDDQEEEAAKKKS
-1669 MVRKPGE
+1669 KCLPFLI
-1676 APRLQVS
+1676 P
-1683 VGFSWEEDNAMDIP
+1683 P
-1697 VLDQKEESSESSEDE
+1697 VLLFQ
-1712 EDTQSKLKKRTK
+1712 LKKQTK

-1734 EKELCKV
+1734 EKELCKL

-1747 PSRQPQ
+1747 PNRQPQ

-1852 SSEKYKQAEELYHTM
+1852 SSEKYKQAEELYQTM

-1935 STLSSYPKRTD
+1935 SILSSYPKRTD
-1946 IWSIYMDI
+1946 VWSIYMDI

-1988 LDYEKKFGTAESV
+1988 LDYEKKFGTEESV

>member
-1 MDGRSPA
+1 
-8 PLPGYTRDPTLAS
+8 
-21 GRGRDAAAPGTP
+21 
-33 RATSQLKVAGTPALR
+33 
-48 RAAVPPG
+48 
-55 RTRPGPLPRTW
+55 
-66 AASPYLSRRRAR
+66 
-78 RALPFA
+78 
-84 SALPQDGGRGRRAQP
+84 
-99 PSALIGCGPRGAARP
+99 
-114 RPLPAGWLRRGRAT
+114 
-128 SAALCPQPRAPLPPG
+128 
-143 AACAARSGNHPDPNP
+143 
-158 GNHPNPGNYPDPHPA
+158 
-173 PLFPPAATPGS
+173 
-184 AIMAS
+184 MAS

-203 AKGKTPKPKSE
+203 KEDKTPKLKLE
-214 RDNLFDVQHEEKSQ
+214 RDNLFDVHHEKQSQ
-228 KRKRSQKDQEKQKR
+228 KRKRSQRDQGKQKK
-242 FKADKTV
+242 FKADKI
-249 KAAVKDNVMNIGPL
+249 APAKDDVNIEPL
-263 TVEALSEG
+263 AIEDLCEG

-286 AISLPNGL
+286 VISLPNGL

-301 QISDAYSKL
+301 QISDAYSKML
-310 LTKQVAQG
+310 SKQVAQG
-318 EVPEELN
+318 ELLEDLN
-325 SLPDI
+325 SLLDMY
-330 FSPGTLVR
+330 SPGTLVR
-338 CIVTSVEKS
+338 CVVTSAEKS
-347 DDGRR
+347 ADGRR
-352 SVKLSIDPE
+352 SIKLSINPK
-361 KVNKSLN
+361 KVNKGLNASSLA
-368 STALTAGM
+368 SGM
-376 VLSGS
+376 LLSGFVS
-381 VLSVEDHGY
+381 SVEDHGY
-390 LIDIGIAGT
+390 LIDIGVSGT

-404 HQKAKN
+404 RQKAQN
-410 YIKAVKKGPDLKIGQ
+410 YIKALKRGPDLKIGQ
-425 NLNCL
+425 NLNCV
-430 IVEVKNEGRVVSL
+430 IVEVKNGGRVVRL
-443 SIDRSEVA
+443 SVDRSEVA
-451 ASIATERQNWT
+451 ASLATEQQNWA

-473 ARVQKVFPL
+473 ARVQKVAPL
-482 GMKVTFLSYF
+482 GIKLSFLSSF
-492 TGIVDFMHTDP
+492 TGIVDFMHVDP
-503 EKSMSYSPD
+503 EKSTNYSPD
-512 QVVKACVLSVHPTS
+512 QVMKACILSIHPTS
-526 RAVRLTLRPP
+526 KVVRLTLRQA
-536 FLHAG
+536 FLHPG
-541 GAPRQLPAQR
+541 GSPNQLSNDR
-551 MGAVVEEATVK
+551 MGAVVKESTVK

-568 GAIFELDDGTL
+568 GAVFELDDGTL

-592 SFKPGA
+592 SFKPGS
-598 FQEGCKHK
+598 FKTGCKHR
-606 CRIIA
+606 CRIID

-622 LKHQIIEARFL
+622 LKSHVIAARFL
-633 QYQDIHSGDV
+633 QYQDIHTGDV
-643 VQGKVLSLKPIGMQ
+643 VQGKVFAMKHIGMQ
-657 VKVADGIRGLVP
+657 VKVTDGIKGLVP
-669 SLHLSDVILKQ
+669 SMHLADVILKQ
-680 PEKKYN
+680 PEKKYS

-698 NPEGKKLIL
+698 NPAGKKLIL

-716 KLPVLSNYED
+716 KLPILSNYED

-752 VKGLVPKNELGSE
+752 VKGLVPKNELSSE

-770 DKVFYEGQVLKVMVL
+770 DKVFHEGQVVKVMVL
-785 KCEPQQERLLLSFR
+785 KCEPEQERLLLSFR
-799 LSSKPGPEDKWKCTP
+799 LSSPSAPEDKKECTA
-814 KEKQEVKYQIGEIVD
+814 KEKQEVKYQIGEMVD
-829 VRILKKKDNG
+829 VKVLKKKDNG

-848 DNVVAWIPMLH
+848 GNVIAGIPTAH
-859 LSDFVDI
+859 LSDFVPTC
-866 SKLLW
+866 KLLW
-871 HCLREGDVL
+871 HCLQEGDVL
-880 PRVMYLSAKGEHL
+880 PRLMCLSDKGERI

-907 EKVVRN
+907 EQVVRS

-966 GQTVIAKVMS
+966 GQTVVAKVMS
-976 TDEEKQRVLLNLK
+976 IDEEKQRVLLNLK
-989 VSECSSGDSASESFD
+989 VSECSSGDSAAESFA
-1004 LLNQYFKELKEIRDL
+1004 LLNQYFKEIKEIRNL
-1019 LRRGEPSIC
+1019 LRRRGEPSAAQGLC
-1028 ELVPGKRVH
+1028 ELLPGKELQ
-1037 LVVQDVREDG
+1037 LVVQDVKEDG
-1047 SALFSGSPVT
+1047 SAVFSGSCVT

-1075 GEKRKVLV
+1075 GEKTKVLV
-1083 LHVDALTSEV
+1083 LHVDALTSKV

-1103 QRPKR
+1103 QRAKQ
-1108 RLRENSQHSVVVEHI
+1108 LLTENSQHSAIVQHI
-1123 TEHFAIASLLETGQL
+1123 AEEFAIVSLLETGQL

-1143 ACHFNDTFR
+1143 ASHLNDTFR

-1157 LRVGQKISATLK
+1157 LKVGQIISATLK
-1169 AVKENNHGVLLAV
+1169 VVKESDHGILLAV
-1182 QGPAKKN
+1182 QGRAKKD

-1195 NESETALEEMLP
+1195 NESETALEEVL
-1207 AVKHSLS
+1207 ATVKHSLS
-1214 PGDVVT
+1214 LGDIVT

-1254 GSFPTSTLKAGQK
+1254 GSFPTCTLKAGQK

-1280 HRCLPI
+1280 HRYLPI

-1296 ELSIR
+1296 ELSMR
-1301 PSEQEGEFTAML
+1301 PSEIEGKVTAML
-1313 NLKEESSLKQL
+1313 NLKEDNGLKKP
-1324 GLYNVGQIV
+1324 GLYNVGQTV

-1338 KYNMLKNWLEVE
+1338 KYNILKNWLEVE
-1350 VAPDIRG
+1350 VAPHIRG
-1357 RVPHLLLSLSTK
+1357 RVPHLLLSLNTK
-1369 VLKHPEKSFKNGQAI
+1369 ILKHPEKSFKNGQAI

-1389 GTDAT
+1389 GTDVT
-1394 ERNLCLS
+1394 ETKLCLS

-1408 EQDTISVGMVTKV
+1408 EQGSITVGMVTKV
-1421 TPHVGLTIALPGGK
+1421 IPHIGLTIALPGGK

-1447 YTDNPLGN
+1447 YMDNPLSD

-1468 NENGKIQLSLR
+1468 HENGKIQLSLR

-1484 PKINSKVED
+1484 PKNNSKVED
-1493 IEITSIKDVKKG
+1493 AEITCIKDVKKG
-1505 QLVRGYVKSITP
+1505 QLVRGYVKSVTS
-1517 SGVFFGLSTSLLGR
+1517 SGVFFGLSASLLGR

-1555 KLLTAKVLGVNRKE
+1555 KLLTAKVLGVNGKE
-1569 KHIELSLLPE
+1569 KHIELSLLPK
-1579 DTGMPSVLP
+1579 DTGMPSILP

-1593 PQYGAEKEK
+1593 PRYDAEEDK
-1602 READYEEKGEQPKL
+1602 READDREKREELKL
-1616 KTKKRRGND
+1616 KTKRRRENS
-1625 ESGQE
+1625 ESE
-1630 AKPKKRKICQA
+1630 KAKPKKRKMCPA

-1655 EEDDQEEEAAKKKS
+1655 EDDDQEEEAAEKKS
-1669 MVRKPGE
+1669 KVRKPGE

-1683 VGFSWEEDNAMDIP
+1683 AGFTWDEDINATDTA
-1697 VLDQKEESSESSEDE
+1697 VLNQKEGSSESEEE
-1712 EDTQSKLKKRTK
+1712 EDPQLKLKKQTK

-1734 EKELCKV
+1734 EKELCKL

-1761 VLGSP
+1761 VLSSP
-1766 NSSILWLQYMAF
+1766 NSSIVWLQYMAF

-1799 SFREEQEKL
+1799 CFREEQEKL

-1852 SSEKYKQAEELYHTM
+1852 NSEKYKQAEELYHTM

-1878 LKYASFLLKQGQAE
+1878 LKYASFLLKQGQTE

-1921 FHSGDTEHAKALFE
+1921 FRFGDPEHAKALFE

-1954 MIKHGSQKEVRDI
+1954 MIKHGSQKEIRDI
-1967 FERVIHL
+1967 FERVVHL

-1988 LDYEKKFGTAESV
+1988 LDYEKKFGTTESV

-2007 ALEYVETKSSLADT
+2007 ALEYVETRSSLVET

>member
-1 MDGRSPA
+1 
-8 PLPGYTRDPTLAS
+8 
-21 GRGRDAAAPGTP
+21 
-33 RATSQLKVAGTPALR
+33 
-48 RAAVPPG
+48 
-55 RTRPGPLPRTW
+55 
-66 AASPYLSRRRAR
+66 
-78 RALPFA
+78 
-84 SALPQDGGRGRRAQP
+84 
-99 PSALIGCGPRGAARP
+99 
-114 RPLPAGWLRRGRAT
+114 
-128 SAALCPQPRAPLPPG
+128 
-143 AACAARSGNHPDPNP
+143 
-158 GNHPNPGNYPDPHPA
+158 
-173 PLFPPAATPGS
+173 
-184 AIMAS
+184 MAS

-203 AKGKTPKPKSE
+203 PEGKTPKPKLE
-214 RDNLFDVQHEEKSQ
+214 RDNLFDVCCLRALDYLLRALCSQ
-228 KRKRSQKDQEKQKR
+228 NLTAALPACYFYSKLHMLFFSLSQ
-242 FKADKTV
+242 
-249 KAAVKDNVMNIGPL
+249 
-263 TVEALSEG
+263 ALSEG

-286 AISLPNGL
+286 TISLPNGL

-310 LTKQVAQG
+310 LSKQVAQG
-318 EVPEELN
+318 ELLEELS
-325 SLPDI
+325 SLPDLY
-330 FSPGTLVR
+330 SPGTLVR
-338 CIVTSVEKS
+338 CIVTSIEKS
-347 DDGRR
+347 DDGHR
-352 SVKLSIDPE
+352 SVKLSIDPK
-361 KVNKSLN
+361 KVNKGLS
-368 STALTAGM
+368 STALAAGM
-376 VLSGS
+376 LLSGS
-381 VLSVEDHGY
+381 VSSLEDHGY
-390 LIDIGIAGT
+390 LIDIGVTGT

-410 YIKAVKKGPDLKIGQ
+410 YIKAVKKGKKIGQ
-425 NLNCL
+425 SLNCL
-430 IVEVKNEGRVVSL
+430 VVEVKNEGRAVCL

-451 ASIATERQNWT
+451 ASTATERQNWT

-473 ARVQKVFPL
+473 ARVQKVAPL
-482 GMKVTFLSYF
+482 GMKLTFLSYF
-492 TGIVDFMHTDP
+492 TGIVDFMHMDP
-503 EKSMSYSPD
+503 EKSMNYSPD
-512 QVVKACVLSVHPTS
+512 QVVRRACVLSVHPVS
-526 RAVRLTLRPP
+526 RAVRLTLLPS
-536 FLHAG
+536 FLHPG
-541 GAPRQLPAQR
+541 GAPRQLPEQR
-551 MGAVVEEATVK
+551 MGAVLEEATVK

-568 GAIFELDDGTL
+568 GAVFELDDGTL

-592 SFKPGA
+592 SFKPAA
-598 FQEGCKHK
+598 FKEGCKHK
-606 CRIIA
+606 CRIID
-611 YSLMDEMCIVS
+611 YSLMDEMCVVS
-622 LKHQIIEARFL
+622 LKHQVIEARFL
-633 QYQDIHSGDV
+633 QHQDIHTGDV
-643 VQGKVLSLKPIGMQ
+643 VQGKVISLKPIGMQ

-680 PEKKYN
+680 PEKKYS

-752 VKGLVPKNELGSE
+752 VKGLVPKNELSSE

-770 DKVFYEGQVLKVMVL
+770 EKVFYEGQVLKVMVL

-799 LSSKPGPEDKWKCTP
+799 LSSKPGPADKRKCTP
-814 KEKQEVKYQIGEIVD
+814 KEKQELKYQIGEVVD
-829 VRILKKKDNG
+829 VKILKKKDNG

-848 DNVVAWIPMLH
+848 DNVVAWIPTLH
-859 LSDFVDI
+859 LSDFVAT

-880 PRVMYLSAKGEHL
+880 PRVLYLSDKGEHI
-893 ILSRKSAVISAVQE
+893 ILSRKSAVISAVHE
-907 EKVVRN
+907 EQVVRS

-976 TDEEKQRVLLNLK
+976 IDEEKQRVLLNLK
-989 VSECSSGDSASESFD
+989 VSECSSGDSAAESFAV
-1004 LLNQYFKELKEIRDL
+1004 LNQYFKELKEIRNL
-1019 LRRGEPSIC
+1019 LRRVLLSNSDFPNIC
-1028 ELVPGKRVH
+1028 ELVPGKRLH
-1037 LVVQDVREDG
+1037 LIVQDVREDG
-1047 SALFSGSPVT
+1047 SALFSGNSVT

-1075 GEKRKVLV
+1075 GVKRKAVV

-1093 YVSLREELLK
+1093 HVSLREELFK

-1108 RLRENSQHSVVVEHI
+1108 RLRENSQHSAMVQHI
-1123 TEHFAIASLLETGQL
+1123 TEHFAIVALPETGQL

-1157 LRVGQKISATLK
+1157 LRVGQTISVTLK
-1169 AVKENNHGVLLAV
+1169 TVKENDHGVLLAV

-1189 VFVRVR
+1189 AFVRVR
-1195 NESETALEEMLP
+1195 NESETVLEEMLP

-1220 GTVKSVKPTHVTVA
+1220 GTVKSIKPTHVTVA
-1234 IDDKLT
+1234 IDDKLM

-1280 HRCLPI
+1280 HRWENI
-1286 THPHFTQSIP
+1286 
-1296 ELSIR
+1296 EK
-1301 PSEQEGEFTAML
+1301 EGEFTAML
-1313 NLKEESSLKQL
+1313 NLKEDSSLKKL
-1324 GLYNVGQIV
+1324 ELYSVGQTV
-1333 TCFVK
+1333 TCFVR
-1338 KYNMLKNWLEVE
+1338 KYNMLKHWLEVD

-1357 RVPHLLLSLSTK
+1357 RVPHLLLSLNTK
-1369 VLKHPEKSFKNGQAI
+1369 VLKHPEKNFKNGQAI

-1389 GTDAT
+1389 GTDASET
-1394 ERNLCLS
+1394 NLCLS

-1408 EQDTISVGMVTKV
+1408 EQDTITVGMVTKV
-1421 TPHVGLTIALPGGK
+1421 TPHIGLTIALPGGK

-1447 YTDNPLGN
+1447 YTEDPLGN
-1455 FKVGKIVRCYILS
+1455 FKVDKIVRCYILS

-1479 QSRLN
+1479 ESRLN
-1484 PKINSKVED
+1484 PKKNSKVED

-1505 QLVRGYVKSITP
+1505 QLVRGYVKSITA
-1517 SGVFFGLSTSLLGR
+1517 SGVFFGLSSSLLGR

-1546 LYKKYLPEG
+1546 LYEKYLPEG
-1555 KLLTAKVLGVNRKE
+1555 KLLTAKVLRKE

-1593 PQYGAEKEK
+1593 PQYGAEEVK
-1602 READYEEKGEQPKL
+1602 REAGDEEKTEEPKL
-1616 KTKKRRGND
+1616 KTKRRRGNS
-1625 ESGQE
+1625 ETVP
-1630 AKPKKRKICQA
+1630 ACYPMKCLPFLI
-1641 DENDSGIEVYYREE
+1641 
-1655 EEDDQEEEAAKKKS
+1655 
-1669 MVRKPGE
+1669 P
-1676 APRLQVS
+1676 
-1683 VGFSWEEDNAMDIP
+1683 P
-1697 VLDQKEESSESSEDE
+1697 VLLFQ
-1712 EDTQSKLKKRTK
+1712 LKKQTK

-1734 EKELCKV
+1734 EKELCKL

-1747 PSRQPQ
+1747 PNRQPQ

-1852 SSEKYKQAEELYHTM
+1852 SSEKYKQAEELYQTM

-1935 STLSSYPKRTD
+1935 SILSSYPKRTD
-1946 IWSIYMDI
+1946 VWSIYMDI

-1988 LDYEKKFGTAESV
+1988 LDYEKKFGTEESV

>member
-1 MDGRSPA
+1 
-8 PLPGYTRDPTLAS
+8 
-21 GRGRDAAAPGTP
+21 
-33 RATSQLKVAGTPALR
+33 
-48 RAAVPPG
+48 
-55 RTRPGPLPRTW
+55 
-66 AASPYLSRRRAR
+66 
-78 RALPFA
+78 
-84 SALPQDGGRGRRAQP
+84 
-99 PSALIGCGPRGAARP
+99 
-114 RPLPAGWLRRGRAT
+114 
-128 SAALCPQPRAPLPPG
+128 
-143 AACAARSGNHPDPNP
+143 
-158 GNHPNPGNYPDPHPA
+158 
-173 PLFPPAATPGS
+173 
-184 AIMAS
+184 MAS

-203 AKGKTPKPKSE
+203 TEGKTPNPKLE
-214 RDNLFDVQHEEKSQ
+214 RDNLFDVHHEQQSQ
-228 KRKRSQKDQEKQKR
+228 KRKRRQKDQGKQKK
-242 FKADKTV
+242 FKADKITT
-249 KAAVKDNVMNIGPL
+249 AKDNVVNIEPL
-263 TVEALSEG
+263 TIEALCEG

-286 AISLPNGL
+286 VISLPNGL

-301 QISDAYSKL
+301 QISDAYSKML
-310 LTKQVAQG
+310 SKQVAQG
-318 EVPEELN
+318 ELLEDLN
-325 SLPDI
+325 SLPDMY
-330 FSPGTLVR
+330 SPGTLVR

-347 DDGRR
+347 PDGRR
-352 SVKLSIDPE
+352 SIKLSIDPK
-361 KVNKSLN
+361 KVNKGLN
-368 STALTAGM
+368 ASALASGM
-376 VLSGS
+376 LLSGFVS
-381 VLSVEDHGY
+381 SVEDHGY
-390 LIDIGIAGT
+390 LIDIGVSGT

-404 HQKAKN
+404 RQKAQN
-410 YIKAVKKGPDLKIGQ
+410 YIKAVKRGSDLKIGQ
-425 NLNCL
+425 NLNCV
-430 IVEVKNEGRVVSL
+430 IVEVKNEGRVVRL
-443 SIDRSEVA
+443 SIERSEIA
-451 ASIATERQNWT
+451 ASLATERQNWT

-473 ARVQKVFPL
+473 ARVQKVAPL
-482 GMKVTFLSYF
+482 GIKLSFLSSF
-492 TGIVDFMHTDP
+492 TGIVDFMHMDP
-503 EKSMSYSPD
+503 EKSMNYAPD
-512 QVVKACVLSVHPTS
+512 QVMKACILSIHPTS
-526 RAVRLTLRPP
+526 KMVRLTLRQA
-536 FLHAG
+536 FLHPG
-541 GAPRQLPAQR
+541 GSPNQLSNDR
-551 MGAVVEEATVK
+551 MGAVVEESTVK

-568 GAIFELDDGTL
+568 GGVFELDDGTL
-579 AFARLKHLSKTRK
+579 AFARLKHLSKNRK

-598 FQEGCKHK
+598 FKTGCKHK
-606 CRIIA
+606 CRIID

-622 LKHQIIEARFL
+622 LKYQIIEARFL
-633 QYQDIHSGDV
+633 QYQDIHTGDV
-643 VQGKVLSLKPIGMQ
+643 VQGKVFALKPIGMQ
-657 VKVADGIRGLVP
+657 VKVTDGIKGLVP
-669 SLHLSDVILKQ
+669 SMHLADVILKQ

-686 IGDEVKCRVLEC
+686 IGDEVRCRVLEC
-698 NPEGKKLIL
+698 NPAGKKLIL

-716 KLPVLSNYED
+716 KLPVLSSYED

-752 VKGLVPKNELGSE
+752 VKGLVPKNELSSE
-765 PISCP
+765 PVSCP
-770 DKVFYEGQVLKVMVL
+770 DKVFHEGQVFKVMVL

-799 LSSKPGPEDKWKCTP
+799 LSSKPALEDKKECTL
-814 KEKQEVKYQIGEIVD
+814 KKNQEVKYQIGEMVD
-829 VRILKKKDNG
+829 VKVLKKKDNG

-848 DNVVAWIPMLH
+848 GSVMALIPTVH
-859 LSDFVDI
+859 LSDFVANC
-866 SKLLW
+866 KLLW
-871 HCLREGDVL
+871 HCLQEGDVL
-880 PRVMYLSAKGEHL
+880 PRVMCLSDKGERI
-893 ILSRKSAVISAVQE
+893 ILSRKSAVISAVQDE
-907 EKVVRN
+907 QVVRS

-919 GMLLTGYVRNV
+919 GMLLAGYVRNV

-976 TDEEKQRVLLNLK
+976 IDDEKQRVLLNLK
-989 VSECSSGDSASESFD
+989 VSECSSGDSAAESFA
-1004 LLNQYFKELKEIRDL
+1004 LLNQYFKEMKEIRNL
-1019 LRRGEPSIC
+1019 LRRRGKSLC
-1028 ELVPGKRVH
+1028 ELVPGKELQ
-1037 LVVQDVREDG
+1037 LVVQDVKEDG
-1047 SALFSGSPVT
+1047 SALFSGSCVT
-1057 GLTVTATR
+1057 GLTVKKTVPATR

-1070 KNIAP
+1070 KSIVP
-1075 GEKRKVLV
+1075 GEKTKALV
-1083 LHVDALTSEV
+1083 LHVDVLTSKV
-1093 YVSLREELLK
+1093 YVSLREDLLK
-1103 QRPKR
+1103 RRAKQR
-1108 RLRENSQHSVVVEHI
+1108 LTEDSQHSAIVQHI
-1123 TEHFAIASLLETGQL
+1123 AEEFAIVSLLEAGQL
-1138 AAVPI
+1138 AAIPI
-1143 ACHFNDTFR
+1143 ASHFNDTFR

-1157 LRVGQKISATLK
+1157 LKVGQTISATLK
-1169 AVKENNHGVLLAV
+1169 VAKVNDYKVLLAV

-1195 NESETALEEMLP
+1195 NESETALEEMVA

-1214 PGDVVT
+1214 LGDIVT
-1220 GTVKSVKPTHVTVA
+1220 GTVKSVKPTHVTVV
-1234 IDDKLT
+1234 IDDRLT

-1254 GSFPTSTLKAGQK
+1254 GSFPTYTLKAGEK

-1280 HRCLPI
+1280 HRYLPI

-1301 PSEQEGEFTAML
+1301 PSEIEGKVTAMM
-1313 NLKEESSLKQL
+1313 NLKEDSALKKL
-1324 GLYNVGQIV
+1324 GLYNVGQTVI
-1333 TCFVK
+1333 CFVK
-1338 KYNMLKNWLEVE
+1338 KYNIFKNWLEVE
-1350 VAPDIRG
+1350 VTPDIRG
-1357 RVPHLLLSLSTK
+1357 RVPHLLLSLNTK

-1389 GTDAT
+1389 GTDVT
-1394 ERNLCLS
+1394 KTNLCLS

-1408 EQDTISVGMVTKV
+1408 EQGTITVGMVIKV
-1421 TPHVGLTIALPGGK
+1421 TPHIGLTIVLPGGK

-1447 YTDNPLGN
+1447 YMENPLGD

-1484 PKINSKVED
+1484 PKSNSKVED
-1493 IEITSIKDVKKG
+1493 VEITCIKDVKKG
-1505 QLVRGYVKSITP
+1505 QLVRGYVKSVTP

-1546 LYKKYLPEG
+1546 LYEKYLPEG
-1555 KLLTAKVLGVNRKE
+1555 KLLTAKVLGVNGKE
-1569 KHIELSLLPE
+1569 EHIELSLLPE
-1579 DTGMPSVLP
+1579 DTGMPSILP

-1593 PQYGAEKEK
+1593 PRYDAGEEK
-1602 READYEEKGEQPKL
+1602 READNRGKREELKV
-1616 KTKKRRGND
+1616 KTKRRRGNS
-1625 ESGQE
+1625 ESEQA
-1630 AKPKKRKICQA
+1630 AKPKKRKICPA

-1655 EEDDQEEEAAKKKS
+1655 DDDQEEEAAKKKS
-1669 MVRKPGE
+1669 KIRKAGE

-1683 VGFSWEEDNAMDIP
+1683 MGFTWDEDLNAMDIP
-1697 VLDQKEESSESSEDE
+1697 VLNQKEESSESEEE
-1712 EDTQSKLKKRTK
+1712 EDPQLKLKKQTK

-1734 EKELCKV
+1734 EKELCKL

-1761 VLGSP
+1761 VLSSP

-1799 SFREEQEKL
+1799 CFREEQEKL

-1852 SSEKYKQAEELYHTM
+1852 NSEKYKQAEELYHTM

-1878 LKYASFLLKQGQAE
+1878 LKYASFLLKQGQTE

-1921 FHSGDTEHAKALFE
+1921 FRFGDPEHAKALFE

-1988 LDYEKKFGTAESV
+1988 LDYEKKFGTKESV

>member
-1 MDGRSPA
+1 
-8 PLPGYTRDPTLAS
+8 
-21 GRGRDAAAPGTP
+21 
-33 RATSQLKVAGTPALR
+33 
-48 RAAVPPG
+48 
-55 RTRPGPLPRTW
+55 
-66 AASPYLSRRRAR
+66 
-78 RALPFA
+78 
-84 SALPQDGGRGRRAQP
+84 
-99 PSALIGCGPRGAARP
+99 
-114 RPLPAGWLRRGRAT
+114 
-128 SAALCPQPRAPLPPG
+128 
-143 AACAARSGNHPDPNP
+143 
-158 GNHPNPGNYPDPHPA
+158 
-173 PLFPPAATPGS
+173 
-184 AIMAS
+184 MAS

-203 AKGKTPKPKSE
+203 KEDKTPKLKLE
-214 RDNLFDVQHEEKSQ
+214 RDNLFDVHHEKQSQ
-228 KRKRSQKDQEKQKR
+228 KRKRSQRDQGKQKK
-242 FKADKTV
+242 FKADKI
-249 KAAVKDNVMNIGPL
+249 APAKDNVTIEPL
-263 TVEALSEG
+263 VIEDLCEG

-286 AISLPNGL
+286 VISLPNGL

-301 QISDAYSKL
+301 QISDAYSKML
-310 LTKQVAQG
+310 SKQVAQG
-318 EVPEELN
+318 ELLEDLN
-325 SLPDI
+325 SLLDMY
-330 FSPGTLVR
+330 SPGTLVR
-338 CIVTSVEKS
+338 CVVTSAEKS
-347 DDGRR
+347 ADGRR
-352 SVKLSIDPE
+352 SIKLSINPK
-361 KVNKSLN
+361 KVNKGLNASSLA
-368 STALTAGM
+368 SGM
-376 VLSGS
+376 LLSGFVS
-381 VLSVEDHGY
+381 SVEDHGY
-390 LIDIGIAGT
+390 LIDIGVSGT

-404 HQKAKN
+404 RQKAQN
-410 YIKAVKKGPDLKIGQ
+410 YIKALKRGPDLKIGQ
-425 NLNCL
+425 NLNCV
-430 IVEVKNEGRVVSL
+430 IVEVKNGGRVVRL
-443 SIDRSEVA
+443 SVDRSEVA
-451 ASIATERQNWT
+451 ASLATEQQNWA

-473 ARVQKVFPL
+473 ARVQKVAPL
-482 GMKVTFLSYF
+482 GIKLSFLSSF
-492 TGIVDFMHTDP
+492 TGIVDFMHMDP
-503 EKSMSYSPD
+503 EKSTNYSPD
-512 QVVKACVLSVHPTS
+512 QVMKACILSIHPTS
-526 RAVRLTLRPP
+526 KVVRLTLRQA
-536 FLHAG
+536 FLHPG
-541 GAPRQLPAQR
+541 GSPNQLSNDR
-551 MGAVVEEATVK
+551 MGAVVKESTVK

-568 GAIFELDDGTL
+568 GAVFELDDGTL

-592 SFKPGA
+592 SFKPGS
-598 FQEGCKHK
+598 FKTGCKHR
-606 CRIIA
+606 CRIID

-622 LKHQIIEARFL
+622 LKSHVIAARFL
-633 QYQDIHSGDV
+633 QYQDIHTGDV
-643 VQGKVLSLKPIGMQ
+643 VQGKVFAMKHIGMQ
-657 VKVADGIRGLVP
+657 VKVTDGIKGLVP
-669 SLHLSDVILKQ
+669 SMHLADVILKQ
-680 PEKKYN
+680 PEKKYS

-698 NPEGKKLIL
+698 NPAGKKLIL

-716 KLPVLSNYED
+716 KLPILSNYED

-752 VKGLVPKNELGSE
+752 VKGLVPKNELSSE

-770 DKVFYEGQVLKVMVL
+770 DKVFHEGQVVKVMVL
-785 KCEPQQERLLLSFR
+785 KCEPEQERLLLSFR
-799 LSSKPGPEDKWKCTP
+799 LSSPSAPEDKKECTA
-814 KEKQEVKYQIGEIVD
+814 KEKREVKYQIGEMVD
-829 VRILKKKDNG
+829 VKVLKKKDNG

-848 DNVVAWIPMLH
+848 GNVIAGIPTAH
-859 LSDFVDI
+859 LSDFVPTC
-866 SKLLW
+866 KLLW
-871 HCLREGDVL
+871 HCLQEGDVL
-880 PRVMYLSAKGEHL
+880 PRLMCLSDKGERI

-907 EKVVRN
+907 EQVVRS

-966 GQTVIAKVMS
+966 GQTVVAKVMS
-976 TDEEKQRVLLNLK
+976 IDEEKQRVLLNLK
-989 VSECSSGDSASESFD
+989 VSECSSGDSAAESFA
-1004 LLNQYFKELKEIRDL
+1004 LLNQYFKEIKEIRNL
-1019 LRRGEPSIC
+1019 LRRRGEPSAAQGLC
-1028 ELVPGKRVH
+1028 ELLPGKELQ
-1037 LVVQDVREDG
+1037 LVVQDVKEDG
-1047 SALFSGSPVT
+1047 SAVFSGSCVT

-1075 GEKRKVLV
+1075 GEKTKVLV
-1083 LHVDALTSEV
+1083 LHVDALTSKV

-1103 QRPKR
+1103 QRAKQ
-1108 RLRENSQHSVVVEHI
+1108 LLTENSQHSAIVQHI
-1123 TEHFAIASLLETGQL
+1123 AEEFAIVSLLETGQL

-1143 ACHFNDTFR
+1143 ASHLNDTFR

-1157 LRVGQKISATLK
+1157 LKVGQIISATLK
-1169 AVKENNHGVLLAV
+1169 VVKESDHGILLAV
-1182 QGPAKKN
+1182 QGRAKKD

-1195 NESETALEEMLP
+1195 NESETALEEVL
-1207 AVKHSLS
+1207 ATVKHSLS
-1214 PGDVVT
+1214 LGDIVT

-1240 GSIHASRILDEVPI
+1240 GSIHASRILDGVPI
-1254 GSFPTSTLKAGQK
+1254 GSFPTCTLKAGQK

-1280 HRCLPI
+1280 HRYLPI

-1296 ELSIR
+1296 ELSMR
-1301 PSEQEGEFTAML
+1301 PSEIEGKVTAML
-1313 NLKEESSLKQL
+1313 NLKEDNGLKKP
-1324 GLYNVGQIV
+1324 GLYNVGQTV

-1338 KYNMLKNWLEVE
+1338 KYNILKNWLEVE
-1350 VAPDIRG
+1350 VAPHIRG
-1357 RVPHLLLSLSTK
+1357 RVPHLLLSLNTK
-1369 VLKHPEKSFKNGQAI
+1369 ILKHPEKSFKNGQAI

-1389 GTDAT
+1389 GTDVT
-1394 ERNLCLS
+1394 ETKLCLS

-1408 EQDTISVGMVTKV
+1408 EQGSITVGMVTKV
-1421 TPHVGLTIALPGGK
+1421 IPHIGLTIALPGGK

-1447 YTDNPLGN
+1447 YMDNPLGD

-1468 NENGKIQLSLR
+1468 HENGKIQLSLR

-1484 PKINSKVED
+1484 PKNNSKVED
-1493 IEITSIKDVKKG
+1493 AEITCIKDVKKG
-1505 QLVRGYVKSITP
+1505 QLVRGYVKSVTS
-1517 SGVFFGLSTSLLGR
+1517 SGVFFGLSASLLGR

-1555 KLLTAKVLGVNRKE
+1555 KLLTAKVLGVNGKE
-1569 KHIELSLLPE
+1569 KHIELSLLPK
-1579 DTGMPSVLP
+1579 DTGMPSILP

-1593 PQYGAEKEK
+1593 PRYDAEEDK
-1602 READYEEKGEQPKL
+1602 READNREKREELKL
-1616 KTKKRRGND
+1616 KTKRRRENS
-1625 ESGQE
+1625 ESE
-1630 AKPKKRKICQA
+1630 KAKPKKRKMCPA

-1655 EEDDQEEEAAKKKS
+1655 EDDDQEEEAAEKKS
-1669 MVRKPGE
+1669 KVRKPGE

-1683 VGFSWEEDNAMDIP
+1683 TGFTWDEDINATDTA
-1697 VLDQKEESSESSEDE
+1697 VLNQKEESSESEEE
-1712 EDTQSKLKKRTK
+1712 EDPQLKLKKQTK

-1734 EKELCKV
+1734 EKELCKL

-1761 VLGSP
+1761 VLSSP
-1766 NSSILWLQYMAF
+1766 NSSIVWLQYMAF

-1799 SFREEQEKL
+1799 CFREEQEKL

-1852 SSEKYKQAEELYHTM
+1852 NSEKYKQAEELYHTM

-1878 LKYASFLLKQGQAE
+1878 LKYASFLLKQGQTE

-1921 FHSGDTEHAKALFE
+1921 FRFGDPEHAKALFE

-1954 MIKHGSQKEVRDI
+1954 MIKHGSQKEIRDI
-1967 FERVIHL
+1967 FERVVHL

-1988 LDYEKKFGTAESV
+1988 LDYEKKFGTTESV

-2007 ALEYVETKSSLADT
+2007 ALEYVETRSSLVET

>member
-1 MDGRSPA
+1 
-8 PLPGYTRDPTLAS
+8 
-21 GRGRDAAAPGTP
+21 
-33 RATSQLKVAGTPALR
+33 
-48 RAAVPPG
+48 
-55 RTRPGPLPRTW
+55 
-66 AASPYLSRRRAR
+66 
-78 RALPFA
+78 
-84 SALPQDGGRGRRAQP
+84 
-99 PSALIGCGPRGAARP
+99 
-114 RPLPAGWLRRGRAT
+114 
-128 SAALCPQPRAPLPPG
+128 
-143 AACAARSGNHPDPNP
+143 
-158 GNHPNPGNYPDPHPA
+158 
-173 PLFPPAATPGS
+173 
-184 AIMAS
+184 MAS

-203 AKGKTPKPKSE
+203 TEGKTSNTKLE
-214 RDNLFDVQHEEKSQ
+214 RDNLFDVCKDKNILTIMLSMTCQDNHSMLLFLLSQ
-228 KRKRSQKDQEKQKR
+228 
-242 FKADKTV
+242 
-249 KAAVKDNVMNIGPL
+249 
-263 TVEALSEG
+263 ALCEG

-286 AISLPNGL
+286 VVSLPNGL

-310 LTKQVAQG
+310 LSKQVAQG
-318 EVPEELN
+318 ELLEDLH
-325 SLPDI
+325 SLVDLY
-330 FSPGTLVR
+330 SPGTLVR
-338 CIVTSVEKS
+338 CIVTTIEKS
-347 DDGRR
+347 ADGRR
-352 SVKLSIDPE
+352 SIKLSIDPK

-368 STALTAGM
+368 ASALASGM
-376 VLSGS
+376 LLSGFVS
-381 VLSVEDHGY
+381 SVEDHGY
-390 LIDIGIAGT
+390 LIDIGVNGT
-399 HAFLP
+399 NAFLP
-404 HQKAKN
+404 RQKAQN
-410 YIKAVKKGPDLKIGQ
+410 YIKTVKKGSDLKIGQ
-425 NLNCL
+425 NLNCV
-430 IVEVKNEGRVVSL
+430 IVEVKNGGRVVLL

-451 ASIATERQNWT
+451 SSLATERQNWS

-473 ARVQKVFPL
+473 ARVQKVAPL
-482 GMKVTFLSYF
+482 GIKLSFLSFF
-492 TGIVDFMHTDP
+492 TGIVDFMHMDP

-512 QVVKACVLSVHPTS
+512 QVVKACIISINPTTKV
-526 RAVRLTLRPP
+526 VRLTLRQA
-536 FLHAG
+536 FLHPG
-541 GAPRQLPAQR
+541 GSPNQISNDRI
-551 MGAVVEEATVK
+551 GAVVEESTVK

-568 GAIFELDDGTL
+568 GAVFELDDGTL

-598 FQEGCKHK
+598 FKAGCKHK
-606 CRIIA
+606 CRIID

-622 LKHQIIEARFL
+622 LKYQIIEARFL
-633 QYQDIHSGDV
+633 QYQDIHTGDV
-643 VQGKVLSLKPIGMQ
+643 LQGKVFALKPIGMQ
-657 VKVADGIRGLVP
+657 VKVTDAIKGLVP
-669 SLHLSDVILKQ
+669 SMHLADVILKQ

-686 IGDEVKCRVLEC
+686 IGDQVRCRVLEC
-698 NPEGKKLIL
+698 NPAGKKLIL
-707 TLKKSLVQS
+707 TLKKNLVQS

-752 VKGLVPKNELGSE
+752 VKGLVPKNELSSE

-770 DKVFYEGQVLKVMVL
+770 DEVFHEGQVVKVMVL
-785 KCEPQQERLLLSFR
+785 KCEPEQERLLLSFR
-799 LSSKPGPEDKWKCTP
+799 LSNKPALDDRKECTP
-814 KEKQEVKYQIGEIVD
+814 KKKQEMVD
-829 VRILKKKDNG
+829 VKILKKRDNG
-839 LEVSILEDE
+839 LEVSVLEDE
-848 DNVVAWIPMLH
+848 GNVIASIPTVH
-859 LSDFVDI
+859 LSDFVATC
-866 SKLLW
+866 KLLW
-871 HCLREGDVL
+871 HCLQEGDVL
-880 PRVMYLSAKGEHL
+880 PRVMCLSDNGERI

-907 EKVVRN
+907 EQVVRN

-976 TDEEKQRVLLNLK
+976 IDEEKQRVLLNLK
-989 VSECSSGDSASESFD
+989 VSECSSGDSAAESFA
-1004 LLNQYFKELKEIRDL
+1004 LLNQYFKEMKEIRNL
-1019 LRRGEPSIC
+1019 LRRRGESSMTQGLC
-1028 ELVPGKRVH
+1028 ELVPGKELQ
-1037 LVVQDVREDG
+1037 LVVQDVKEDG
-1047 SALFSGSPVT
+1047 SALFSGGCVT

-1065 YHLGD
+1065 YHLGGQD
-1070 KNIAP
+1070 KKIIP
-1075 GEKRKVLV
+1075 GEKTKALV
-1083 LHVDALTSEV
+1083 LHVDALASKV

-1103 QRPKR
+1103 RRAKQR
-1108 RLRENSQHSVVVEHI
+1108 LTENSQHYAIVQHI
-1123 TEHFAIASLLETGQL
+1123 AEEFAIMSLETGQL
-1138 AAVPI
+1138 AAIPI
-1143 ACHFNDTFR
+1143 ASHFNDTFR

-1157 LRVGQKISATLK
+1157 LKVGQTISATLK
-1169 AVKENNHGVLLAV
+1169 AVKENDHGLLLAV
-1182 QGPAKKN
+1182 QGAAKKN

-1195 NESETALEEMLP
+1195 NESETALEEVLA

-1214 PGDVVT
+1214 LGDVVT

-1254 GSFPTSTLKAGQK
+1254 GSFPTFTLKAGQK
-1267 VTARVIGGRDVNT
+1267 VTARVVGGRDVNT
-1280 HRCLPI
+1280 HRYLPI
-1286 THPHFTQSIP
+1286 THPHFTRSIP
-1296 ELSIR
+1296 ELSASQTLYPYGCPPLLL
-1301 PSEQEGEFTAML
+1301 PSV
-1313 NLKEESSLKQL
+1313 KELA
-1324 GLYNVGQIV
+1324 YNI
-1333 TCFVK
+1333 
-1338 KYNMLKNWLEVE
+1338 LKNWLEVE

-1389 GTDAT
+1389 GTDVT
-1394 ERNLCLS
+1394 ETNLYLS

-1408 EQDTISVGMVTKV
+1408 EQGTITVGMVTKV
-1421 TPHVGLTIALPGGK
+1421 TPHIGLTIALPGGK
-1435 TGKVSIFHLNDT
+1435 TGKVSIFHLSDT
-1447 YTDNPLGN
+1447 YMEDPLGD
-1455 FKVGKIVRCYILS
+1455 FKAGKIVRCYILS

-1484 PKINSKVED
+1484 PKSKSKVED
-1493 IEITSIKDVKKG
+1493 VEITCIKDVKKG
-1505 QLVRGYVKSITP
+1505 QLVRGYVKSIT
-1517 SGVFFGLSTSLLGR
+1517 S
-1531 ILFQNVSPYF
+1531 
-1541 VQKHS
+1541 
-1546 LYKKYLPEG
+1546 
-1555 KLLTAKVLGVNRKE
+1555 
-1569 KHIELSLLPE
+1569 
-1579 DTGMPSVLP
+1579 
-1588 ESLGL
+1588 
-1593 PQYGAEKEK
+1593 
-1602 READYEEKGEQPKL
+1602 
-1616 KTKKRRGND
+1616 
-1625 ESGQE
+1625 
-1630 AKPKKRKICQA
+1630 
-1641 DENDSGIEVYYREE
+1641 SGI
-1655 EEDDQEEEAAKKKS
+1655 
-1669 MVRKPGE
+1669 RKPGE

-1683 VGFSWEEDNAMDIP
+1683 VGFTWDEDMNAMDIP
-1697 VLDQKEESSESSEDE
+1697 VLNQKEESSESEEE
-1712 EDTQSKLKKRTK
+1712 EDPHSKRKKQTK

-1734 EKELCKV
+1734 EKELCKL

-1761 VLGSP
+1761 VLSSP

-1878 LKYASFLLKQGQAE
+1878 LKYASFLLKQGQTE

-1899 RALKALP
+1899 RAVKALP

-1921 FHSGDTEHAKALFE
+1921 FRFGDAEHAKALFE

-1946 IWSIYMDI
+1946 IWSIYIDI

-1967 FERVIHL
+1967 FERVVHL

-1983 FFKRY
+1983 LFKRY
-1988 LDYEKKFGTAESV
+1988 LDYEKKFGTTESV

-2007 ALEYVETKSSLADT
+2007 ALEYVETKSSLADI

>member
-1 MDGRSPA
+1 
-8 PLPGYTRDPTLAS
+8 
-21 GRGRDAAAPGTP
+21 
-33 RATSQLKVAGTPALR
+33 
-48 RAAVPPG
+48 
-55 RTRPGPLPRTW
+55 
-66 AASPYLSRRRAR
+66 
-78 RALPFA
+78 
-84 SALPQDGGRGRRAQP
+84 
-99 PSALIGCGPRGAARP
+99 
-114 RPLPAGWLRRGRAT
+114 
-128 SAALCPQPRAPLPPG
+128 
-143 AACAARSGNHPDPNP
+143 
-158 GNHPNPGNYPDPHPA
+158 
-173 PLFPPAATPGS
+173 
-184 AIMAS
+184 MAS

-203 AKGKTPKPKSE
+203 AEGKTCKPKSE

-249 KAAVKDNVMNIGPL
+249 KADVKDNIMKIGPL

-325 SLPDI
+325 SLPDM

-338 CIVTSVEKS
+338 CAVTSIEKS

-352 SVKLSIDPE
+352 SVKLSIDPK
-361 KVNKSLN
+361 KVNKGLN

-376 VLSGS
+376 LLSGS

-390 LIDIGIAGT
+390 LIDIGVTGT

-410 YIKAVKKGPDLKIGQ
+410 YIKAVKKGPDLKIGE

-430 IVEVKNEGRVVSL
+430 IVEVKNEGRVVCL

-473 ARVQKVFPL
+473 ARVQKVAPL
-482 GMKVTFLSYF
+482 GMKLTFLSYF
-492 TGIVDFMHTDP
+492 TGIVDFMHIDP

-551 MGAVVEEATVK
+551 MGAVLEEATVK

-592 SFKPGA
+592 SFKPEA
-598 FQEGCKHK
+598 FKEGCKHK

-633 QYQDIHSGDV
+633 QYQDIHTGDV
-643 VQGKVLSLKPIGMQ
+643 VQGKVHSLKPIGMQ

-859 LSDFVDI
+859 LSDFVDM

-871 HCLREGDVL
+871 HCLQEGDVL
-880 PRVMYLSAKGEHL
+880 PRVMYLSDKGEHI

-907 EKVVRN
+907 EKVVRS

-976 TDEEKQRVLLNLK
+976 IDEEKQRVLLNLK
-989 VSECSSGDSASESFD
+989 VSECSSGDSAAESFG

-1075 GEKRKVLV
+1075 GEKRKALV

-1093 YVSLREELLK
+1093 YVSLREEVLK

-1108 RLRENSQHSVVVEHI
+1108 RLRENSQHSAVVQHI

-1195 NESETALEEMLP
+1195 NESETALEEMVP

-1254 GSFPTSTLKAGQK
+1254 GSIPTSALKAGQK

-1324 GLYNVGQIV
+1324 GLYNVGQTV

-1350 VAPDIRG
+1350 VTPGIRG
-1357 RVPHLLLSLSTK
+1357 RVPHLLLSLNTK
-1369 VLKHPEKSFKNGQAI
+1369 VLKHPEKNFKNGQAI

-1408 EQDTISVGMVTKV
+1408 EQDTISVGMIRKV
-1421 TPHVGLTIALPGGK
+1421 IPHVGLTIALPGGK

-1517 SGVFFGLSTSLLGR
+1517 SGIFFGLSTSLLGR

-1546 LYKKYLPEG
+1546 LYEKYLPEG
-1555 KLLTAKVLGVNRKE
+1555 KLLTAKVLGVNRKQ

-1593 PQYGAEKEK
+1593 PQYGAEEEK
-1602 READYEEKGEQPKL
+1602 READYEEKSEQPKL
-1616 KTKKRRGND
+1616 KTKRRRGND

-1630 AKPKKRKICQA
+1630 AKPKKRKICPA

-1655 EEDDQEEEAAKKKS
+1655 EENDQEEEAAKKKS
-1669 MVRKPGE
+1669 TVRKPGE

-1683 VGFSWEEDNAMDIP
+1683 VGFTWEEDNAMDIP
-1697 VLDQKEESSESSEDE
+1697 VLDQKEESSESEEE
-1712 EDTQSKLKKRTK
+1712 EDMQFKLKKRTK

-1799 SFREEQEKL
+1799 CFREEQEKL

-1988 LDYEKKFGTAESV
+1988 LDYEKKFGTEESV

>member
-1 MDGRSPA
+1 
-8 PLPGYTRDPTLAS
+8 
-21 GRGRDAAAPGTP
+21 
-33 RATSQLKVAGTPALR
+33 
-48 RAAVPPG
+48 
-55 RTRPGPLPRTW
+55 
-66 AASPYLSRRRAR
+66 
-78 RALPFA
+78 
-84 SALPQDGGRGRRAQP
+84 
-99 PSALIGCGPRGAARP
+99 
-114 RPLPAGWLRRGRAT
+114 
-128 SAALCPQPRAPLPPG
+128 
-143 AACAARSGNHPDPNP
+143 
-158 GNHPNPGNYPDPHPA
+158 
-173 PLFPPAATPGS
+173 
-184 AIMAS
+184 MAS

-203 AKGKTPKPKSE
+203 TEGKTPNSKLE
-214 RDNLFDVQHEEKSQ
+214 RDNLFDVHHEEQSR
-228 KRKRSQKDQEKQKR
+228 KRKRSQKNQGNQKK
-242 FKADKTV
+242 FKADKI
-249 KAAVKDNVMNIGPL
+249 AAAKDSVVNIEPF
-263 TVEALSEG
+263 TIEALCEG

-281 SDYEL
+281 SEYEL

-301 QISDAYSKL
+301 QISDAYSKML
-310 LTKQVAQG
+310 SKEVAQG
-318 EVPEELN
+318 ELLEDLN
-325 SLPDI
+325 SLLDMY
-330 FSPGTLVR
+330 SPGTLVR
-338 CIVTSVEKS
+338 CIVTSVEKRA
-347 DDGRR
+347 DGRR
-352 SVKLSIDPE
+352 SIKLSIDPK
-361 KVNKSLN
+361 KVNKGLNTSSL
-368 STALTAGM
+368 ALGM
-376 VLSGS
+376 LLSGS
-381 VLSVEDHGY
+381 VSSVEDHGY
-390 LIDIGIAGT
+390 LIDIGVSGT

-404 HQKAKN
+404 RQKAQN
-410 YIKAVKKGPDLKIGQ
+410 YIKALKRGPDLKIGQ
-425 NLNCL
+425 NLNCI
-430 IVEVKNEGRVVSL
+430 IVEVKNEGRVVRL
-443 SIDRSEVA
+443 SVDRSEVA
-451 ASIATERQNWT
+451 ASLATERQNWT

-473 ARVQKVFPL
+473 ARVQKVAPL
-482 GMKVTFLSYF
+482 GMKLSFLSSF
-492 TGIVDFMHTDP
+492 TGIVDFMHMDP
-503 EKSMSYSPD
+503 EKSMNYSPD
-512 QVVKACVLSVHPTS
+512 QVMKACILSIHPTS
-526 RAVRLTLRPP
+526 KVVRLTLRQA
-536 FLHAG
+536 FLQPG
-541 GAPRQLPAQR
+541 GSPNQLSSDR
-551 MGAVVEEATVK
+551 MGAVVEESTVK

-579 AFARLKHLSKTRK
+579 AFARLKHLSKNRK
-592 SFKPGA
+592 SLKPVAFKA
-598 FQEGCKHK
+598 GCKHK
-606 CRIIA
+606 CRIID

-622 LKHQIIEARFL
+622 LKYQIIEARFL
-633 QYQDIHSGDV
+633 QYQDIHTGDV
-643 VQGKVLSLKPIGMQ
+643 VQGKVFALKPIGMQ
-657 VKVADGIRGLVP
+657 VKVADGIKGLVP
-669 SLHLSDVILKQ
+669 LMHLADVTLKQ

-686 IGDEVKCRVLEC
+686 IGDEVRCRVLEC
-698 NPEGKKLIL
+698 NPEGRKLIL

-752 VKGLVPKNELGSE
+752 VKGLVPKNELSAE

-770 DKVFYEGQVLKVMVL
+770 DKVFHEGQVVKVMVL

-799 LSSKPGPEDKWKCTP
+799 LSSKSAPEDK
-814 KEKQEVKYQIGEIVD
+814 KECSLKKKQEVKYQIGEMVD
-829 VRILKKKDNG
+829 VKVLKKKDNG

-848 DNVVAWIPMLH
+848 GNVIASIPTVH
-859 LSDFVDI
+859 LSDFVATC
-866 SKLLW
+866 KLLW
-871 HCLREGDVL
+871 HCLQEGDVL
-880 PRVMYLSAKGEHL
+880 PRVMCLSDKGEHI

-907 EKVVRN
+907 EQVVRS

-956 VTDTKDHFVV
+956 VTDTKDHFEV

-976 TDEEKQRVLLNLK
+976 IDEEKQRVLLNLK
-989 VSECSSGDSASESFD
+989 VSECSSGDSAAESFA
-1004 LLNQYFKELKEIRDL
+1004 LLNQYFKEMKEIRNL
-1019 LRRGEPSIC
+1019 LRRRGEPSMARGLC
-1028 ELVPGKRVH
+1028 ELVPGKELQ
-1037 LVVQDVREDG
+1037 LVVQDMKEDG
-1047 SALFSGSPVT
+1047 SALFSGSCVT

-1070 KNIAP
+1070 KNLVP
-1075 GEKRKVLV
+1075 GEKTKALV
-1083 LHVDALTSEV
+1083 LHVDALTSKV

-1103 QRPKR
+1103 QRAKQ
-1108 RLRENSQHSVVVEHI
+1108 RLTENSQHSAIVQHI
-1123 TEHFAIASLLETGQL
+1123 AEDFAIVSLLETGQL
-1138 AAVPI
+1138 AAIPI
-1143 ACHFNDTFR
+1143 ASHFNDTFR

-1157 LRVGQKISATLK
+1157 LKVGQIISATLK
-1169 AVKENNHGVLLAV
+1169 AVKVNDHGVLLAV

-1189 VFVRVR
+1189 VFARVR
-1195 NESETALEEMLP
+1195 NESETAVEEMLA

-1214 PGDVVT
+1214 LGDVVT

-1254 GSFPTSTLKAGQK
+1254 GSFPTYTLKAGQK
-1267 VTARVIGGRDVNT
+1267 VTARVIGGREVNT
-1280 HRCLPI
+1280 HRYLPI
-1286 THPHFTQSIP
+1286 THPHFTRSIP

-1301 PSEQEGEFTAML
+1301 PSEIEGKVTAML
-1313 NLKEESSLKQL
+1313 NLKEDGPLKKP
-1324 GLYNVGQIV
+1324 GLYNVGQTI

-1338 KYNMLKNWLEVE
+1338 KYNILKNWLEVE

-1357 RVPHLLLSLSTK
+1357 RVPHLLLSLNTK

-1389 GTDAT
+1389 GTDVT
-1394 ERNLCLS
+1394 ETNLCLS

-1408 EQDTISVGMVTKV
+1408 EQGTITVGMVTKV
-1421 TPHVGLTIALPGGK
+1421 TPHIGLTIALPGGK

-1447 YTDNPLGN
+1447 YTENPLGD

-1468 NENGKIQLSLR
+1468 SENGKIQLSLR

-1484 PKINSKVED
+1484 PKSNSKVED
-1493 IEITSIKDVKKG
+1493 VEITCIKDVKKG

-1546 LYKKYLPEG
+1546 LYEKYLPEG
-1555 KLLTAKVLGVNRKE
+1555 KLLTAKVLSVNGKE
-1569 KHIELSLLPE
+1569 KHVELSLLPK

-1593 PQYGAEKEK
+1593 PRYDREEEKTEADDSEK
-1602 READYEEKGEQPKL
+1602 REELKL
-1616 KTKKRRGND
+1616 KTKRRRGNS
-1625 ESGQE
+1625 ESEQE
-1630 AKPKKRKICQA
+1630 AKPKKRKMTMTA
-1641 DENDSGIEVYYREE
+1641 DEYDSGIEVYYREKE
-1655 EEDDQEEEAAKKKS
+1655 DDDQEEEAAKKKS
-1669 MVRKPGE
+1669 KVRKPGE

-1683 VGFSWEEDNAMDIP
+1683 MGFTWDEDMNAMDIP
-1697 VLDQKEESSESSEDE
+1697 VLNQKEESSESEEE
-1712 EDTQSKLKKRTK
+1712 EDPQSKVKKQTK

-1734 EKELCKV
+1734 EKELCKL

-1761 VLGSP
+1761 VLSSP

-1799 SFREEQEKL
+1799 CFREEQEKL

-1852 SSEKYKQAEELYHTM
+1852 NSEKYKQAEELYQTM

-1878 LKYASFLLKQGQAE
+1878 LKYASFLLKQGQTE

-1921 FHSGDTEHAKALFE
+1921 FRFGDPEHAKALFE

-1988 LDYEKKFGTAESV
+1988 LDYEKKFGTTESV

>member
-1 MDGRSPA
+1 
-8 PLPGYTRDPTLAS
+8 
-21 GRGRDAAAPGTP
+21 
-33 RATSQLKVAGTPALR
+33 
-48 RAAVPPG
+48 
-55 RTRPGPLPRTW
+55 
-66 AASPYLSRRRAR
+66 
-78 RALPFA
+78 
-84 SALPQDGGRGRRAQP
+84 
-99 PSALIGCGPRGAARP
+99 
-114 RPLPAGWLRRGRAT
+114 
-128 SAALCPQPRAPLPPG
+128 
-143 AACAARSGNHPDPNP
+143 
-158 GNHPNPGNYPDPHPA
+158 
-173 PLFPPAATPGS
+173 
-184 AIMAS
+184 MAS

-203 AKGKTPKPKSE
+203 AEGKTPKPKLE
-214 RDNLFDVQHEEKSQ
+214 RDNLFDVCCLYIHSLLFFPLSQ
-228 KRKRSQKDQEKQKR
+228 
-242 FKADKTV
+242 V
-249 KAAVKDNVMNIGPL
+249 
-263 TVEALSEG
+263 LSEG

-318 EVPEELN
+318 ELLEELN
-325 SLPDI
+325 SLPDMY
-330 FSPGTLVR
+330 SPGTLVR
-338 CIVTSVEKS
+338 CIVTSIEKS
-347 DDGRR
+347 ADGRR
-352 SVKLSIDPE
+352 SVKLSIDPK
-361 KVNKSLN
+361 KVNKGLS
-368 STALTAGM
+368 STALAAGM
-376 VLSGS
+376 LLSGS

-390 LIDIGIAGT
+390 LIDIGVTGT

-430 IVEVKNEGRVVSL
+430 IVEVKNEGRVVCL

-451 ASIATERQNWT
+451 ASVASERQNWA

-473 ARVQKVFPL
+473 ARVQKVAPL
-482 GMKVTFLSYF
+482 GMKLTFLSYF
-492 TGIVDFMHTDP
+492 TGIVDFMHMDP

-512 QVVKACVLSVHPTS
+512 QVVRRACVLSVHPTS

-536 FLHAG
+536 FLHPG
-541 GAPRQLPAQR
+541 GAPRQLPGQR
-551 MGAVVEEATVK
+551 MGAVLEEATVK

-568 GAIFELDDGTL
+568 GAVFELDDGTL

-598 FQEGCKHK
+598 FKEGCKHK
-606 CRIIA
+606 CRIID

-633 QYQDIHSGDV
+633 QYQDIHTGDV

-698 NPEGKKLIL
+698 NPGGKKLIL

-716 KLPVLSNYED
+716 KLPVLSSYED

-752 VKGLVPKNELGSE
+752 VKGLVPKNELGSD

-814 KEKQEVKYQIGEIVD
+814 KEKQEVKYQIVD
-829 VRILKKKDNG
+829 VKILKKKDNG

-859 LSDFVDI
+859 LSDFVAT

-871 HCLREGDVL
+871 HCLQEGDVL
-880 PRVMYLSAKGEHL
+880 PRVMYLSDKGEHI

-907 EKVVRN
+907 EQVVRS

-919 GMLLTGYVRNV
+919 DILLTGYVRNV

-989 VSECSSGDSASESFD
+989 VSECSSGDSAAESFA

-1019 LRRGEPSIC
+1019 LRRGDPSIC
-1028 ELVPGKRVH
+1028 ELVPGKGVH

-1047 SALFSGSPVT
+1047 SALFSGSSVT

-1065 YHLGD
+1065 YHLG
-1070 KNIAP
+1070 
-1075 GEKRKVLV
+1075 GEGLSFACVGFQPSKRKAIV

-1108 RLRENSQHSVVVEHI
+1108 VKNSQHSAVVQHI
-1123 TEHFAIASLLETGQL
+1123 TEHFAIVSLLETGQL

-1157 LRVGQKISATLK
+1157 LGVGQTISITLK
-1169 AVKENNHGVLLAV
+1169 AVKENDHGVLPAV

-1214 PGDVVT
+1214 LGDVVT

-1240 GSIHASRILDEVPI
+1240 GSIHASRILDEVPL

-1280 HRCLPI
+1280 HRWGDLY
-1286 THPHFTQSIP
+1286 
-1296 ELSIR
+1296 
-1301 PSEQEGEFTAML
+1301 M
-1313 NLKEESSLKQL
+1313 
-1324 GLYNVGQIV
+1324 YNV
-1333 TCFVK
+1333 
-1338 KYNMLKNWLEVE
+1338 LKNWLEVE
-1350 VAPDIRG
+1350 VGPDIRG
-1357 RVPHLLLSLSTK
+1357 RVPHLLLSLNTK

-1394 ERNLCLS
+1394 ETNLCLS

-1408 EQDTISVGMVTKV
+1408 EQDTISVGMITKV
-1421 TPHVGLTIALPGGK
+1421 TLHIGLTIALPGGK
-1435 TGKVSIFHLNDT
+1435 TGKVSIFHLSDT
-1447 YTDNPLGN
+1447 YTEDPLGK

-1484 PKINSKVED
+1484 PKVNSKVED
-1493 IEITSIKDVKKG
+1493 IEIVSIKDVKKG
-1505 QLVRGYVKSITP
+1505 QLVRGYVKSVTP
-1517 SGVFFGLSTSLLGR
+1517 SGVFFGR
-1531 ILFQNVSPYF
+1531 
-1541 VQKHS
+1541 
-1546 LYKKYLPEG
+1546 
-1555 KLLTAKVLGVNRKE
+1555 E

-1593 PQYGAEKEK
+1593 PQYGAEEEKKEPDDEEK
-1602 READYEEKGEQPKL
+1602 REEPKL
-1616 KTKKRRGND
+1616 KTKRRRGNS
-1625 ESGQE
+1625 ESGQCL
-1630 AKPKKRKICQA
+1630 PFLSPPILLFQ
-1641 DENDSGIEVYYREE
+1641 
-1655 EEDDQEEEAAKKKS
+1655 
-1669 MVRKPGE
+1669 
-1676 APRLQVS
+1676 
-1683 VGFSWEEDNAMDIP
+1683 
-1697 VLDQKEESSESSEDE
+1697 
-1712 EDTQSKLKKRTK
+1712 LKKQTK

-1734 EKELCKV
+1734 EKELCRV

-1784 IEKARAVAERALKTI
+1784 VEKARAVAERALKTI

-1852 SSEKYKQAEELYHTM
+1852 TSEKYKQAEELYHTM

-1873 EKSVW
+1873 DKSVW
-1878 LKYASFLLKQGQAE
+1878 LKYASFLLKQGQTE

-1899 RALKALP
+1899 RALKALS
-1906 TKEHVDVISRFAQLE
+1906 TKEHLDVISRFAQLE

-2001 LAVKRA
+2001 LGVKRA

>member
-1 MDGRSPA
+1 MP
-8 PLPGYTRDPTLAS
+8 
-21 GRGRDAAAPGTP
+21 
-33 RATSQLKVAGTPALR
+33 
-48 RAAVPPG
+48 
-55 RTRPGPLPRTW
+55 
-66 AASPYLSRRRAR
+66 
-78 RALPFA
+78 
-84 SALPQDGGRGRRAQP
+84 
-99 PSALIGCGPRGAARP
+99 
-114 RPLPAGWLRRGRAT
+114 
-128 SAALCPQPRAPLPPG
+128 
-143 AACAARSGNHPDPNP
+143 
-158 GNHPNPGNYPDPHPA
+158 
-173 PLFPPAATPGS
+173 
-184 AIMAS
+184 S

-203 AKGKTPKPKSE
+203 TEGKTPNPKLE
-214 RDNLFDVQHEEKSQ
+214 RDNLFDVQHEEQSK
-228 KRKRSQKDQEKQKR
+228 KRKRSQSDQGKQKK
-242 FKADKTV
+242 FKADKT
-249 KAAVKDNVMNIGPL
+249 AAAKDGVVNIEPL
-263 TVEALSEG
+263 TVEAICEG

-286 AISLPNGL
+286 VVSLPNGL

-301 QISDAYSKL
+301 QISDAYSKML
-310 LTKQVAQG
+310 SKQVAQG
-318 EVPEELN
+318 ELLEDLN
-325 SLPDI
+325 SLPDMY
-330 FSPGTLVR
+330 SPGTLVR

-347 DDGRR
+347 ADGHR
-352 SVKLSIDPE
+352 SIKLSLDPR
-361 KVNKSLN
+361 KVNKGLN
-368 STALTAGM
+368 ASALASGM
-376 VLSGS
+376 LLSGFVS
-381 VLSVEDHGY
+381 SVEDHGY
-390 LIDIGIAGT
+390 LIDIGVSGT

-404 HQKAKN
+404 RQKAQN
-410 YIKAVKKGPDLKIGQ
+410 YIKAVKRGPDLKIGQ
-425 NLNCL
+425 NLNCV
-430 IVEVKNEGRVVSL
+430 IMEVKNGGRVVRL

-451 ASIATERQNWT
+451 ASLATERQNWT

-473 ARVQKVFPL
+473 ARVQKVAPL
-482 GMKVTFLSYF
+482 GITVSFLSSF
-492 TGIVDFMHTDP
+492 TGIVDFMHMDP
-503 EKSMSYSPD
+503 EKSTNYSPH
-512 QVVKACVLSVHPTS
+512 QVMKACILSVHPTS
-526 RAVRLTLRPP
+526 KVVRLTLRQS
-536 FLHAG
+536 FLHPG
-541 GAPRQLPAQR
+541 GSPNQLSNDR
-551 MGAVVEEATVK
+551 MGAVVEGSTVK

-568 GAIFELDDGTL
+568 GAFFELDDGTL
-579 AFARLKHLSKTRK
+579 AFARLKHLSKNRK

-598 FQEGCKHK
+598 FKAGCKHK
-606 CRIIA
+606 CRIID

-622 LKHQIIEARFL
+622 LKYQVIEARFL
-633 QYQDIHSGDV
+633 QYQDIHTGDV
-643 VQGKVLSLKPIGMQ
+643 VQGKVLALKPIGMQ
-657 VKVADGIRGLVP
+657 VKVTDGIRGLVP
-669 SLHLSDVILKQ
+669 SMHLADVILKQ

-686 IGDEVKCRVLEC
+686 IGDEVQCRVLEC
-698 NPEGKKLIL
+698 NPGGKKLIL

-735 FVVCAREFGCIV
+735 FVVCAKEFGCIV

-752 VKGLVPKNELGSE
+752 VKGLVPKNELSSE

-770 DKVFYEGQVLKVMVL
+770 DKVFHDGQVVKVMVL

-799 LSSKPGPEDKWKCTP
+799 LSSKPAPEGKKECTP
-814 KEKQEVKYQIGEIVD
+814 KKKEEVKYQIGEMVD
-829 VRILKKKDNG
+829 VKVLKKKHNG

-848 DNVVAWIPMLH
+848 GNVIAWIPTVH
-859 LSDFVDI
+859 LSDFVVNC
-866 SKLLW
+866 KLLW

-880 PRVMYLSAKGEHL
+880 PRVMCLSDKGEH
-893 ILSRKSAVISAVQE
+893 ITLSRKSAVISAVQE
-907 EKVVRN
+907 EQVVRS

-976 TDEEKQRVLLNLK
+976 IDEEKQRVLLNLK
-989 VSECSSGDSASESFD
+989 VSECSSGDSAAESFA
-1004 LLNQYFKELKEIRDL
+1004 LLNQYFKEMKEIRNL
-1019 LRRGEPSIC
+1019 LRRRGEPSVVQGLC
-1028 ELVPGKRVH
+1028 ELVPGKELQ
-1037 LVVQDVREDG
+1037 LVVQDVKEDG
-1047 SALFSGSPVT
+1047 SALFSGSCVT

-1070 KNIAP
+1070 KNIVP
-1075 GEKRKVLV
+1075 GEKTKALV
-1083 LHVDALTSEV
+1083 LHVDALTSRV
-1093 YVSLREELLK
+1093 YVSLQEELLK
-1103 QRPKR
+1103 QRPKQR
-1108 RLRENSQHSVVVEHI
+1108 FTENSQHSAIVQHVAE
-1123 TEHFAIASLLETGQL
+1123 EFAIVSLLETGHL
-1138 AAVPI
+1138 AAIPI
-1143 ACHFNDTFR
+1143 ASHFNDTFR

-1157 LRVGQKISATLK
+1157 LKVGQTISATLK
-1169 AVKENNHGVLLAV
+1169 VEKVNDYGVLLAV

-1195 NESETALEEMLP
+1195 KESETALEEMLAP
-1207 AVKHSLS
+1207 VEHSLS
-1214 PGDVVT
+1214 LGDIVT
-1220 GTVKSVKPTHVTVA
+1220 GTVKSIRPTHVTVA

-1254 GSFPTSTLKAGQK
+1254 GSFPTYTLKAGQK
-1267 VTARVIGGRDVNT
+1267 VTARVIGGREVNT
-1280 HRCLPI
+1280 HRYLPI

-1301 PSEQEGEFTAML
+1301 PSEIEGEVTEML
-1313 NLKEESSLKQL
+1313 NLKEDSALKKL
-1324 GLYNVGQIV
+1324 ELYSVGQTV

-1338 KYNMLKNWLEVE
+1338 KYNIVKNWLEVE
-1350 VAPDIRG
+1350 VTPDIRG
-1357 RVPHLLLSLSTK
+1357 RVPQLLLSLNMK
-1369 VLKHPEKSFKNGQAI
+1369 ILKHPEKSFKNGQAI

-1389 GTDAT
+1389 GTDVT
-1394 ERNLCLS
+1394 ETNLCLS

-1408 EQDTISVGMVTKV
+1408 EQGTITVGMVTKV
-1421 TPHVGLTIALPGGK
+1421 TPHIGLTMALPGGK
-1435 TGKVSIFHLNDT
+1435 TGRVSIFHLNDT
-1447 YTDNPLGN
+1447 YTENPLGD
-1455 FKVGKIVRCYILS
+1455 FKVGKIFRCYVLS
-1468 NENGKIQLSLR
+1468 NNNGKIQLSLR

-1484 PKINSKVED
+1484 PKSNRKVED
-1493 IEITSIKDVKKG
+1493 GEITCIKDVKKG
-1505 QLVRGYVKSITP
+1505 QLVRGYVKSIAP
-1517 SGVFFGLSTSLLGR
+1517 SGVFFGLSTSLLSR

-1555 KLLTAKVLGVNRKE
+1555 KLLTAKVLGVTD

-1588 ESLGL
+1588 ESLDL
-1593 PQYGAEKEK
+1593 PRYDAE
-1602 READYEEKGEQPKL
+1602 EEKGEADDREKSEEL
-1616 KTKKRRGND
+1616 KMKTKRRRGD
-1625 ESGQE
+1625 SESEQE
-1630 AKPKKRKICQA
+1630 AKPKKKKICPA

-1655 EEDDQEEEAAKKKS
+1655 EDDDQEEEAAKQKSKIKKH
-1669 MVRKPGE
+1669 GE

-1683 VGFSWEEDNAMDIP
+1683 MGFTWDEDVNAMEMP
-1697 VLDQKEESSESSEDE
+1697 ALNQKEESSESEEE
-1712 EDTQSKLKKRTK
+1712 EDPQSKLKKRTK

-1734 EKELCKV
+1734 EKELCKL

-1753 SADDFDRL
+1753 SADEFDRL
-1761 VLGSP
+1761 VLSSP

-1799 SFREEQEKL
+1799 CFREEQEKL

-1823 EETLMKV
+1823 EESLMKV

-1840 LKVFQHLCDIYA
+1840 LKVFRHLCDIYA
-1852 SSEKYKQAEELYHTM
+1852 NSEKYKQAEELYHTM

-1921 FHSGDTEHAKALFE
+1921 FRFGDPEHAKALFE
-1935 STLSSYPKRTD
+1935 STLSTYPKRTD

-1954 MIKHGSQKEVRDI
+1954 MIKHGSQKEVRDV

-2001 LAVKRA
+2001 LGVKRA
-2007 ALEYVETKSSLADT
+2007 ALEYVETKSSIADA